1 MSKNKNSLSV
11 LCYNKKNT
19 HTTVP
24 FGFRWAPFL
33 IFQLFIALLVVQP
46 TAWAGL
52 SSLTVDANGD
62 SVFNGEDEK
71 LSITFTTD
79 GLGDENRTYTY
90 KIFVN
95 GRTTPIFSGPREGDT
110 LSGKQTV
117 QVEWDGRLEG
127 ETNRLP
133 DGDYTIKVVLN
144 IVNNGEAAVQDEKLE
159 QTAKVTLDTTA
170 PEISISIDNM
180 EFSPTSE
187 KKGFPVYYGGLDEDV
202 AEAWLEFQ
210 RDTGG
215 DPIKRAIEPNE
226 LSKEGGIYYWDGKD
240 NNSRPFFD
248 GQYTLQLWVK
258 DRGGNVAGSNKTET
272 ITIDSADNAAP
283 TLESVAT
290 DKGKFITP
298 GSGISGE
305 MSFVEATLEDN
316 IELNL
321 DDSTIRLIGPSGSPV
336 LGQQTRPADNK
347 IRWQML
353 SPLLAKDG
361 LQDGQ
366 YTVEI
371 VGADKAG
378 NKTTPILITFLFDN
392 LAPELVSLKP
402 TRDGEAFNIL
412 GDTVYYN
419 LPLNQFVATFNDG
432 ESGTGVAFSGGQ
444 EPTSIVFGTPN
455 PDSSITRISGRAFPD
470 QNNDVLTY
478 ILNAPL
484 LKTDGSQ
491 DGDYSLNV
499 RATDS
504 LGNTKTYTYR
514 IIYDTQVPTLGTTV
528 PAANQTVSNLSEVVV
543 KLNEVTSGI
552 DFVQSTFRLNRG
564 VGENQVE
571 VPVNISSNGAD
582 TATLSLLQPIALD
595 GSDDGTYT
603 LEVTP
608 TDLAGNIGAVVRR
621 QFYLVSRTQPQV
633 RLTTPATGTVNSLD
647 SITVEINNYIGSGI
661 NFDASTITVRNAR
674 GLLVPQAEVESDAT
688 SNQLTWSTEATIPR
702 NGTADG
708 RYTITAT
715 FVDFSGKRFTQSFP
729 IVLDTQFPSVNS
741 VEVITDPQV
750 QLSLNSAT
758 DIPETF
764 SQITI
769 AFDQND
775 IDFENTTV
783 SLTGPGETDIALHRS
798 HDGDTLLTLNF
809 QNLAQLGTYTFTL
822 TPIDRIG
829 NVSETPFI
837 YRFRLDIAVPVVT
850 TVLIGGQSGPVVYV
864 NGSASEI
871 VVTLVDTTG
880 AGIAIGDGESIIVV
894 TTDSGLPVP
903 GITTTNDE
911 NQLIWQPTA
920 LPTDGSADGRYTV
933 AITPIDKVGRTGD
946 VAYRSFILDT
956 QAPRISAATPIT
968 LHQPISY
975 IGESLTQFQFT
986 AEDVGPAL
994 LDLDDQTIVLN
1005 KTSGEAVA
1013 GQITH
1018 DGNNQLFF
1026 TLFAPLPTDGSADGE
1041 YVLTVDLLD
1050 KAGNPYQL
1058 KHNLFYDSQVPRLS
1072 AVSLNTETPL
1082 SLTPYQVT
1090 DLSESISK
1098 LTLNFVESTR
1108 VDFTETMI
1116 VLAGPDGSA
1125 IPLTL
1130 ENNGIDQIVVSF
1142 VSLTQGG
1149 LYTLSVTPQDIAG
1162 NVAQG
1167 AVPYPFR
1174 LEFEVPGLAS
1184 VKANSVAASVGLVQ
1198 HEIIDISESISS
1210 LTFAFTDA
1218 MRVDFKNTRVVLV
1231 GPSGQEIPVTLE
1243 DNDGSQ
1249 LMVRFVSL
1257 TQSGLYTLSVTPQDI
1272 AGNVAQSAMRYQF
1285 RLDIAL
1291 PTVSSVLIDGKLGTN
1306 VYANNANINVVVT
1319 LFDPTGVGLALGNE
1333 GSTIVVT
1340 NAEGLVVSG
1349 IITSNGTNELTWTPS
1364 ALPVDGSADGRY
1376 TVTITPVD
1384 KSGRSG
1390 TIVNRH
1396 FILDTQAPHITAS
1409 TPVTLYQPVSY
1420 IGDSLSYF
1428 QFTVE
1433 DAGPSLLDLDDQTIG
1448 FKKKSGEVVSGQITN
1463 DGSNQ
1468 LFFTLSAPLPTD
1480 GSADGEYVLTVDL
1493 VDKAGNPYQI
1503 EHNISYDSQAPQ
1515 LSVVSL
1521 NTETPLN
1528 LTPYEVTD
1536 LSESISKLTLK
1547 FVEVTRVDFAE
1558 SVITLMSPDGSAVP
1572 LTLENNGIDEI
1583 TVSFVTLTQ
1592 GGIYT
1597 LSVTPQD
1604 IAGNVAQGAVPY
1616 PFRLEFKVPGLAS
1629 VKANSVAAS
1638 IGLVQH
1644 EIIDISESISS
1655 LTFAFT
1661 DAIRV
1666 DFKNTGVVLVGPS
1679 GQEIP
1684 VTLED
1689 NDGSQ
1694 LMVRFVSLTQSGLY
1708 TLSVTPQDI
1717 AGNVAQSAM
1726 RYQFRLD
1733 IALPT
1738 VSSVLIDGELGTNVY
1753 ANNANINVVVTLFDP
1768 TGVGLAL
1775 GDEGSTIVVTN
1786 AEGLVV
1792 SGIITPN
1799 GTNKLTWTPSAL
1811 PVDGSADGRYT
1822 VTITPIDKSG
1832 RSGTIVNRHFILDTQ
1847 APRITAS
1854 TPVTLYQPV
1863 SYIGDSLSYFQ
1874 FTVEDAGP
1882 SLLDLD
1888 DQTIGF
1894 KKKSGEVVS
1903 GQITN
1908 DGSNQL
1914 FFTLSAP
1921 LPTDGSADGE
1931 YVLTVDLVDK
1941 AGNPY
1946 QLKHNLFYDSQVPRL
1961 SAVSLNTETPLSLT
1975 PYQVTDLSESI
1986 SKLTLNFVE
1995 STRVDFTE
2003 TAIVLAGP
2011 DGSAIPLTLENNGI
2025 DQIVASFVSLMQ
2037 GGLYTLSVTP
2047 QDIAGNVAQGAVP
2060 YPFRLEF
2067 KVPGLA
2073 SVKANSVAASIGL
2086 VQHEIIDISES
2097 ISSLT
2102 FAFTDAMR
2110 VDFKNTR
2117 VVLVGPSGQEIP
2129 VTLEDNDGSQL
2140 MVRFV
2145 SLTQSGLYTLS
2156 VTPQDIAGNVAQ
2168 SAMRYQFRLDIA
2180 LPTVSSVLIDGE
2192 LGTNVYANNANINV
2206 VVTLFDPT
2214 GVGLALGD
2222 EGSTIVVTNAEGLVV
2237 SGIITS
2243 NGTNELTWTPT
2254 VLPTDGSA
2262 DGRYTVTITPIDK
2275 SGRSGTIVNR
2285 HFILDTQAPRIT
2297 ASTPVTLYQP
2307 VSYIGDSLS
2316 YFQFTVEDAGPSL
2329 LDLDDQTIGF
2339 KKKSGEVVSGQI
2351 TNDGSNQLFFT
2362 LSAPL
2367 PTDGSADGEYVLTV
2381 DLVDKAG
2388 NPYQLKH
2395 NLFYDSQVPRL
2406 SAVSLNTE
2414 TPLSLT
2420 PYQVTDLSE
2429 SISKLTLNFV
2439 ESTRVDFT
2447 ETAIVLA
2454 GPDGSAIPLTL
2465 ENNGIDQIVASFV
2478 SLMQGGLYTLSV
2490 TPQDIAGNV
2499 AQGAVPY
2506 PFRLEFE
2513 VPGLA
2518 SVKANSVAASVG
2530 LVQHEI
2536 IDISES
2542 ISSLTFAF
2550 TDAMRVDFK
2559 NTRVVLVGPSGQE
2572 IPVTLEDNDGSQL
2585 MVRFVSLTQ
2594 SGLYT
2599 LSVTPQDIAGNV
2611 AQSAMRYQFR
2621 LDIALPTVS
2630 SVLIDGELGTNV
2642 YANNANINVVVTL
2655 FDPTGV
2661 GLALGDEG
2669 STIVVTNAEGLVVS
2683 GIITSNGTNELTW
2696 TPTVLPTDGSADGR
2710 YTVTITP
2717 IDKSGRSGTIVN
2729 RHFILDTQ
2737 APRITA
2743 STPVTLYQPVSYIGD
2758 SLSYFQFTVEDAGPS
2773 LLDLDDQTIGF
2784 KKKSGE
2790 VVSGQIT
2797 NDGSNQLFFTL
2808 SAPLPTDGSADGEYV
2823 LTVDL
2828 VDKAGNPYQ
2837 IEHNISYDSQAPQ
2850 LSVVSLNTETP
2861 LNLTPYEVTDLSE
2874 SINKLTL
2881 NFVESTRVDFAES
2894 VITLMSPDGSAVPL
2908 TLENNGIDE
2917 ITVSFVTLTQGGIY
2931 TLSVTP
2937 QDIAGNVAQGA
2948 VPYPFRLKF
2957 EVPGLA
2963 SVKANTADASLG
2975 LTSYEITDITESI
2988 SSLTLAFTDAAR
3000 VDLENTRV
3008 TLTGEDG
3015 QEIPVTLEDD
3025 GASQLVVRFVSL
3037 TQSGLYTLSVTPQD
3051 IAGNVAQGAVPYP
3064 FRLKFEVPGLAS
3076 VKANTADASLGLTS
3090 YEITDIT
3097 ESISSLTLA
3106 FTDAARVDLENTR
3119 VTLTGEDGQEIPVTL
3134 EDDGNSQ
3141 LVVRFVS
3148 LTQSGL
3154 YTLSVTPQDI
3164 AGNVAQGAVPY
3175 PFRLKFEVPG
3185 LASVKANT
3193 ADASLGLTSYEI
3205 TDITESIS
3213 SLTLAFTDAARVDLE
3228 NTRVTLTG
3236 EDGQEIPVTLEDDG
3250 ASQLVVRF
3258 VSLTQSGLYTLSVTP
3273 QDIAGNVA
3281 QGAVPYPFRLKFEVP
3296 GLASVKANTADA
3308 SLGLTSYEI
3317 TDITESISSLTL
3329 AFTDAARVDLE
3340 NTRVT
3345 LTGEDGQE
3353 IPVTLEDDGNSQ
3365 LVVRFVSLTQ
3375 SGLYTLSV
3383 TPQDIAGNVAQ
3394 GAVPY
3399 PFRLKFEVPGLA
3411 SVKAN
3416 TADAS
3421 LELTS
3426 YEITDITESIS
3437 SLTLAFT
3444 DAARVDLEN
3453 TRVTLTGEDGQEIP
3467 VTLEDDGNSQL
3478 VVRFVSLT
3486 QSGMYTLSVTP
3497 QDIAGNVAQGAVPY
3511 PFRLK
3516 FAVSGLASVKANTAD
3531 ASLELIQHEIT
3542 EISEILSSLTL
3553 AFTDGMAVDFENT
3566 IVTLTGPDAQE
3577 IPVSL
3582 EENDDSQLVVRFVSL
3597 MQSGLYTLTV
3607 TPQDKAGNVA
3617 QSAIRY
3623 QFRLDIALPTVGSVL
3638 IDGKPGSAVYVSRS
3652 IPKIVATIIDSIGV
3666 GVSFGDK
3673 GTAIVVTNDQGI
3685 QVPGTTTSNGT
3696 NQLTWTPTP
3705 LPTDGSVDGQYTVAI
3720 TPVDKAGRS
3729 GTVVNRQFI
3738 YDTQAP
3744 RITEATPVTLHAP
3757 VSYLGGGLNQFVLT
3771 IEDVGPAD
3779 LLLVSQVVAL
3789 MDAAGKPVPA
3799 ALTHD
3804 ALTNQLYLTLSK
3816 PFASDGSVD
3825 GAYTLNVL
3833 LIDKAGNSLISRFA
3847 VVYDSQVPQ
3856 VSSVEVNTA
3865 GAPMELVTNQ
3875 VSELSESID
3884 TITIKFNEVTR
3895 IDFANTSVSLID
3907 PDDQT
3912 IPITQG
3918 DDGVSQLTLSFAGLT
3933 QIGQYTL
3940 SVTPQDIAG
3949 NAAQSPIQFQFNIQF
3964 ILPDVESIIIGDTV
3978 TLGSA
3983 DTAYVNADNLLI
3995 VANLLDPAGTGL
4007 SFDTLTGSDILV
4019 ATLDGIIIPGTTS
4032 TNRTNLIA
4040 WRPLTLSDDGSSDG
4054 RYAVYVTPVDKKGR
4068 EGNTIYRE
4076 FVYDT
4081 QKPEITAADP
4091 IDLSQPV
4098 SYISESLTQL
4108 QFTLQDVG
4116 PADITLADQKVALRN
4131 QNGVVIPTKLTN
4143 DSNNQIY
4150 LTLNEPLPLDGSRDG
4165 EYTVDISFTD
4175 KAGNVLDV
4183 EHPIVYDTQA
4193 PTLVSTVPDHGDQL
4207 TEDVTQIQVNL
4218 DDKGD
4223 SGIDWTLTMVTLVN
4237 PDGVEISGELTSNG
4251 KSQLTLNTNQLVA
4264 DGKYIIRVQAID
4276 RAGNGSESVF
4286 ERSFL
4291 LSRRLP
4297 AIISTLPSTA
4307 PQDEAFTNA
4316 KVEQIEVMLE
4326 TADERHLSTLR
4337 LLNAASQ
4344 VVAGQQHRESGKL
4357 IYRLVRPLATDGSED
4372 GLYTIEFTPI
4382 SSSGRSGEIQELV
4395 FAYDTQSPELE
4406 PETIQLIVAEPEVNN
4421 SLTEIRLPLTDNQA
4435 GIDWE
4440 NLDEEWLTFERLSPN
4455 ATKIAGRVSFDE
4467 QDNLIFRLTVPLADN
4482 GSADGEYRI
4491 SVTPTDKAGN
4501 GDETYEKIFIYDTSP
4516 PMIDPN
4522 SLLINDA
4529 PLLTDI
4535 DAEDYPSAIST
4546 SGGVVIQASV
4556 TDTGLGVDLSQSRIV
4571 VRNPNG
4577 AEISGSTQQNGVDTL
4592 VFKSDGLTIEGVHQ
4606 VLITSIGNDSE
4617 LLGFAP
4623 KGSITTEFLYETTAP
4638 TAVVTSDGGKT
4649 ELTDEPLP
4657 LEGTAADPQGTRRA
4671 GPQGEGEIPVPAS
4684 GIWLVEIVGT
4694 GPDGQPIEPVP
4705 TEDESDAQEEPWSRW
4720 SVDFLPTRSGEY
4732 DIDIRVTDKAGNY
4745 AVYDYGKVTMSVSFS
4760 FRGNT
4765 FGWPNPL
4772 RHSKEDVAFFSF
4784 DLNASA
4790 DEKADL
4796 TLYIYDWGGD
4806 MVYSQKHTD
4815 ITPGERNDTQIKWNL
4830 ENQAGTPV
4838 ARGLYVFRL
4847 EAVNGAGNRANAVG
4861 KILVVD

>member
-33 IFQLFIALLVVQP
+33 IFQLLVALLVLQP
-46 TAWAGL
+46 NAWAGL
-52 SSLTVDANGD
+52 SSLSVDANGD
-62 SVFNGEDEK
+62 AIFNGKDDGEK
-71 LSITFTTD
+71 LTITFTTD
-79 GLGDENRTYTY
+79 DIGAEDRTYTY

-117 QVEWDGRLEG
+117 QVEWDGKLEG

-144 IVNNGEAAVQDEKLE
+144 IVNNGEAAVQDEELE
-159 QTAKVTLDTTA
+159 QTAKVTLDTKA
-170 PEISISIDNM
+170 PEISISVDNM
-180 EFSPTSE
+180 EFSPTLE

-215 DPIKRAIEPNE
+215 DPVKRAIEPNE

-240 NNSRPFFD
+240 NNSKPFFD

-258 DRGGNVAGSNKTET
+258 DKGGNVAGSNKIAT

-298 GSGISGE
+298 GGGISGE
-305 MSFVEATLEDN
+305 MSFVEVTLEDN

-347 IRWQML
+347 IRWQLL

-470 QNNDVLTY
+470 QNNDVLAY

-552 DFVQSTFRLNRG
+552 DFVQSTFRLNLG

-603 LEVTP
+603 IEVTP

-621 QFYLVSRTQPQV
+621 QFYLVSRIQPQV
-633 RLTTPATGTVNSLD
+633 KLTAPSTGTVNSLD
-647 SITVEINNYIGSGI
+647 SVTVEINNYIGSGI
-661 NFDASTITVRNAR
+661 NFDASTITVRNAQ

-764 SQITI
+764 SQITV
-769 AFDQND
+769 AFDEDD
-775 IDFENTTV
+775 IDFENTVV

-850 TVLIGGQSGPVVYV
+850 TVLIGGQSGSVVYV

-871 VVTLVDTTG
+871 VATLVDTTD
-880 AGIAIGDGESIIVV
+880 AGIAVGDGESTIVV

-903 GITTTNDE
+903 GITTTNNE

-933 AITPIDKVGRTGD
+933 AITPVDKVGRTGD

-956 QAPRISAATPIT
+956 QAPRISVATPIT

-994 LDLDDQTIVLN
+994 LDLDDQAIMLN

-1013 GQITH
+1013 GQLTH

-1026 TLFAPLPTDGSADGE
+1026 TLSAPLPTDGSADGE
-1041 YVLTVDLLD
+1041 YVLTVDLVD
-1050 KAGNPYQL
+1050 KAGNLYQL
-1058 KHNLFYDSQVPRLS
+1058 KHNLSYDSQVPRLS

-1082 SLTPYQVT
+1082 SLTPYQVI

-1108 VDFTETMI
+1108 VDFTETVI

-1210 LTFAFTDA
+1210 LTLAFTDA

-1306 VYANNANINVVVT
+1306 VYANNANINVV
-1319 LFDPTGVGLALGNE
+1319 A
-1333 GSTIVVT
+1333 
-1340 NAEGLVVSG
+1340 
-1349 IITSNGTNELTWTPS
+1349 
-1364 ALPVDGSADGRY
+1364 
-1376 TVTITPVD
+1376 
-1384 KSGRSG
+1384 
-1390 TIVNRH
+1390 
-1396 FILDTQAPHITAS
+1396 
-1409 TPVTLYQPVSY
+1409 
-1420 IGDSLSYF
+1420 
-1428 QFTVE
+1428 
-1433 DAGPSLLDLDDQTIG
+1433 
-1448 FKKKSGEVVSGQITN
+1448 
-1463 DGSNQ
+1463 
-1468 LFFTLSAPLPTD
+1468 
-1480 GSADGEYVLTVDL
+1480 
-1493 VDKAGNPYQI
+1493 
-1503 EHNISYDSQAPQ
+1503 
-1515 LSVVSL
+1515 
-1521 NTETPLN
+1521 
-1528 LTPYEVTD
+1528 
-1536 LSESISKLTLK
+1536 
-1547 FVEVTRVDFAE
+1547 
-1558 SVITLMSPDGSAVP
+1558 
-1572 LTLENNGIDEI
+1572 
-1583 TVSFVTLTQ
+1583 
-1592 GGIYT
+1592 
-1597 LSVTPQD
+1597 
-1604 IAGNVAQGAVPY
+1604 
-1616 PFRLEFKVPGLAS
+1616 
-1629 VKANSVAAS
+1629 
-1638 IGLVQH
+1638 
-1644 EIIDISESISS
+1644 
-1655 LTFAFT
+1655 
-1661 DAIRV
+1661 
-1666 DFKNTGVVLVGPS
+1666 
-1679 GQEIP
+1679 
-1684 VTLED
+1684 
-1689 NDGSQ
+1689 
-1694 LMVRFVSLTQSGLY
+1694 
-1708 TLSVTPQDI
+1708 
-1717 AGNVAQSAM
+1717 
-1726 RYQFRLD
+1726 
-1733 IALPT
+1733 
-1738 VSSVLIDGELGTNVY
+1738 
-1753 ANNANINVVVTLFDP
+1753 TLFDP

-1792 SGIITPN
+1792 SGITTSN
-1799 GTNKLTWTPSAL
+1799 GTNELTWTPTVL
-1811 PVDGSADGRYT
+1811 PTDGSADGRYT
-1822 VTITPIDKSG
+1822 VTITPVDKSG

-1914 FFTLSAP
+1914 FFTLSTP

-1946 QLKHNLFYDSQVPRL
+1946 QIEHNISYDSQAPQL
-1961 SAVSLNTETPLSLT
+1961 SVVSLNTETPLNLT
-1975 PYQVTDLSESI
+1975 PYQVTDLSEAI
-1986 SKLTLNFVE
+1986 NKLTLNFVE
-1995 STRVDFTE
+1995 STRVDFAE
-2003 TAIVLAGP
+2003 TVITLMNP
-2011 DGSAIPLTLENNGI
+2011 DGSTVPLTLENNGI
-2025 DQIVASFVSLMQ
+2025 DQIVVSFVSLTQ

-2047 QDIAGNVAQGAVP
+2047 QDIAGNVAQGGVP

-2067 KVPGLA
+2067 EVPGLA
-2073 SVKANSVAASIGL
+2073 SVKANSVAASVGL

-2097 ISSLT
+2097 ISSFT

-2110 VDFKNTR
+2110 VDFKNTG

-2129 VTLEDNDGSQL
+2129 VTLEKDNDGSQL

-2180 LPTVSSVLIDGE
+2180 LPTVSSVLIDGK
-2192 LGTNVYANNANINV
+2192 LGTNVYVNNANINV

-2237 SGIITS
+2237 SGIIAP

-2262 DGRYTVTITPIDK
+2262 DGRYTVTITPVDK

-2362 LSAPL
+2362 LS
-2367 PTDGSADGEYVLTV
+2367 T
-2381 DLVDKAG
+2381 
-2388 NPYQLKH
+2388 
-2395 NLFYDSQVPRL
+2395 
-2406 SAVSLNTE
+2406 
-2414 TPLSLT
+2414 
-2420 PYQVTDLSE
+2420 
-2429 SISKLTLNFV
+2429 
-2439 ESTRVDFT
+2439 
-2447 ETAIVLA
+2447 
-2454 GPDGSAIPLTL
+2454 
-2465 ENNGIDQIVASFV
+2465 
-2478 SLMQGGLYTLSV
+2478 
-2490 TPQDIAGNV
+2490 
-2499 AQGAVPY
+2499 
-2506 PFRLEFE
+2506 
-2513 VPGLA
+2513 
-2518 SVKANSVAASVG
+2518 
-2530 LVQHEI
+2530 
-2536 IDISES
+2536 
-2542 ISSLTFAF
+2542 
-2550 TDAMRVDFK
+2550 
-2559 NTRVVLVGPSGQE
+2559 
-2572 IPVTLEDNDGSQL
+2572 
-2585 MVRFVSLTQ
+2585 
-2594 SGLYT
+2594 
-2599 LSVTPQDIAGNV
+2599 
-2611 AQSAMRYQFR
+2611 
-2621 LDIALPTVS
+2621 
-2630 SVLIDGELGTNV
+2630 
-2642 YANNANINVVVTL
+2642 
-2655 FDPTGV
+2655 
-2661 GLALGDEG
+2661 
-2669 STIVVTNAEGLVVS
+2669 
-2683 GIITSNGTNELTW
+2683 
-2696 TPTVLPTDGSADGR
+2696 
-2710 YTVTITP
+2710 
-2717 IDKSGRSGTIVN
+2717 
-2729 RHFILDTQ
+2729 
-2737 APRITA
+2737 
-2743 STPVTLYQPVSYIGD
+2743 
-2758 SLSYFQFTVEDAGPS
+2758 
-2773 LLDLDDQTIGF
+2773 
-2784 KKKSGE
+2784 
-2790 VVSGQIT
+2790 
-2797 NDGSNQLFFTL
+2797 
-2808 SAPLPTDGSADGEYV
+2808 PLPTDGSADGEYV

-2861 LNLTPYEVTDLSE
+2861 LNLTPYQVTDLSE

-2881 NFVESTRVDFAES
+2881 NFVESTRVDFTET
-2894 VITLMSPDGSAVPL
+2894 VIVLAGPDGSAVPL
-2908 TLENNGIDE
+2908 TLENNGIDQ
-2917 ITVSFVTLTQGGIY
+2917 IVVS
-2931 TLSVTP
+2931 
-2937 QDIAGNVAQGA
+2937 
-2948 VPYPFRLKF
+2948 
-2957 EVPGLA
+2957 
-2963 SVKANTADASLG
+2963 
-2975 LTSYEITDITESI
+2975 
-2988 SSLTLAFTDAAR
+2988 
-3000 VDLENTRV
+3000 
-3008 TLTGEDG
+3008 
-3015 QEIPVTLEDD
+3015 
-3025 GASQLVVRFVSL
+3025 FVSL
-3037 TQSGLYTLSVTPQD
+3037 TQGGLYTLSVTPQD
-3051 IAGNVAQGAVPYP
+3051 IAGNVAQGGVPYP
-3064 FRLKFEVPGLAS
+3064 FRLKFEVPGLTS
-3076 VKANTADASLGLTS
+3076 VKANTADVSLELTS

-3097 ESISSLTLA
+3097 ESISNLTLA
-3106 FTDAARVDLENTR
+3106 FTDAARVDLENTI

-3148 LTQSGL
+3148 LTQSGM

-3164 AGNVAQGAVPY
+3164 AGNVAQGGVPY

-3185 LASVKANT
+3185 LTSVKANT
-3193 ADASLGLTSYEI
+3193 AD
-3205 TDITESIS
+3205 
-3213 SLTLAFTDAARVDLE
+3213 V
-3228 NTRVTLTG
+3228 
-3236 EDGQEIPVTLEDDG
+3236 
-3250 ASQLVVRF
+3250 
-3258 VSLTQSGLYTLSVTP
+3258 
-3273 QDIAGNVA
+3273 
-3281 QGAVPYPFRLKFEVP
+3281 
-3296 GLASVKANTADA
+3296 
-3308 SLGLTSYEI
+3308 
-3317 TDITESISSLTL
+3317 
-3329 AFTDAARVDLE
+3329 
-3340 NTRVT
+3340 
-3345 LTGEDGQE
+3345 
-3353 IPVTLEDDGNSQ
+3353 
-3365 LVVRFVSLTQ
+3365 
-3375 SGLYTLSV
+3375 
-3383 TPQDIAGNVAQ
+3383 
-3394 GAVPY
+3394 
-3399 PFRLKFEVPGLA
+3399 
-3411 SVKAN
+3411 
-3416 TADAS
+3416 S

-3437 SLTLAFT
+3437 NLTLAFT

-3516 FAVSGLASVKANTAD
+3516 FAVPGLASVKANTADVSLELTSYEITDISEILSSLTLAFTDAARVDLENTIVTLTGEDGQEIPVTLEDDGNSQLVVRFVSLTQSGMYTLFVTPQDIAGNVAQGAVPYPFRLKFEVPGLASVKANTVDASLELTSYEITDITESISNLTLAFTDAARVDLENTRVTLTGEDGQEIPVTLEDDGNSQLVVRFVSLTQSGMYTLFVTPQDIAGNVAQGAVPYPFRLKFEVPGLASVKANTADVSLELTSYEITDITESISNLTLAFTDAARVDLENTRVTLTGEDGQEIPVTLEDDGNSQFVVRFVSLTQSGMYTLSVTPQDIAGNVAQGAVPYPFRLKFAVPGLASVKANTAD
-3531 ASLELIQHEIT
+3531 ASLELTSYEIT

-3577 IPVSL
+3577 ILVSL
-3582 EENDDSQLVVRFVSL
+3582 EENDDSQLIVRFVSL
-3597 MQSGLYTLTV
+3597 MQSGLYTLSV
-3607 TPQDKAGNVA
+3607 TPQDEAGNVA

-3638 IDGKPGSAVYVSRS
+3638 IDGKPGSAVYVRRS

-3705 LPTDGSVDGQYTVAI
+3705 LPTDGSADGQYTVAI

-3833 LIDKAGNSLISRFA
+3833 LIDKAGNSLTSRFA

-3856 VSSVEVNTA
+3856 VSSIEVNTA
-3865 GAPMELVTNQ
+3865 GAPTELVTNQ

-3884 TITIKFNEVTR
+3884 TITIKFNEATR

-3949 NAAQSPIQFQFNIQF
+3949 NAAQSPIQFQFNLQF
-3964 ILPDVESIIIGDTV
+3964 ILPDVESITIGDTV

-4019 ATLDGIIIPGTTS
+4019 ATLDDMIVPGTTS
-4032 TNRTNLIA
+4032 TNGTNLIA

-4068 EGNTIYRE
+4068 VGSTVYRE

-4081 QKPEITAADP
+4081 QKPEITDASP
-4091 IDLSQPV
+4091 INLSQPV

-4108 QFTLQDVG
+4108 RFTLQDVG
-4116 PADITLADQKVALRN
+4116 PADITLADQKVALRD

-4150 LTLNEPLPLDGSRDG
+4150 LTLNESLPLDGSRDG
-4165 EYTVDISFTD
+4165 EYTVHIEFSD

-4223 SGIDWTLTMVTLVN
+4223 SGIDWTLTTVTLVN

-4307 PQDEAFTNA
+4307 PQDEAFTNE
-4316 KVEQIEVMLE
+4316 KVEQVEVMLE

-4482 GSADGEYRI
+4482 GSADGEYKI

-4501 GDETYEKIFIYDTSP
+4501 GDETYEKVFIYDTSP

-4606 VLITSIGNDSE
+4606 VLITGIGNDSE

-4623 KGSITTEFLYETTAP
+4623 KGSITTKFLYETTAP

-4657 LEGTAADPQGTRRA
+4657 LEGTAADRQGTRRA

-4684 GIWLVEIVGT
+4684 GVWLVEIVGT

-4790 DEKADL
+4790 DEKVDL

-4806 MVYSQKHTD
+4806 MVYSQKYTD

-4830 ENQAGTPV
+4830 ENQVGTPV

>member
-33 IFQLFIALLVVQP
+33 IFQLFVALLVVQP
-46 TAWAGL
+46 NAWAGL

-79 GLGDENRTYTY
+79 DIGAEDRSYTY
-90 KIFVN
+90 KISVDHN
-95 GRTTPIFSGPREGDT
+95 GDKDIVSSPNAGIGDE
-110 LSGKQTV
+110 LSKNQTV
-117 QVEWDGRLEG
+117 QFIWDGTVEKG
-127 ETNRLP
+127 ENREKLP
-133 DGDYTIKVVLN
+133 DGVYTIKVVLSPS
-144 IVNNGEAAVQDEKLE
+144 LE
-159 QTAKVTLDTTA
+159 QGEVLELTAEVTIDTKVEKPT
-170 PEISISIDNM
+170 ISVDYP
-180 EFSPTSE
+180 EFSPVLHSLA
-187 KKGFPVYYGGLDEDV
+187 VYYTLDEDV
-202 AEAWLEFQ
+202 AEAWLEFE
-210 RDTGG
+210 RAAGG
-215 DPIKRAIEPNE
+215 AAIGRPISLGKT
-226 LSKEGGIYYWDGKD
+226 SGSHTYYWDGEDSNRRSFDDGKYKLKIRIKD
-240 NNSRPFFD
+240 
-248 GQYTLQLWVK
+248 K
-258 DRGGNVAGSNKTET
+258 GGNEIVSDATEE
-272 ITIDSADNAAP
+272 ITIDTEEPRITGISINDSIPLVSGMYVNASIQTISFTADDPDGTGLDLTGRDTEITIRPDGGKNINGALTTPGNNKAAFTLGNSLDELRENGEYEVIVFISDKVRNLASNRVKFTFDNAVP
-283 TLESVAT
+283 ILKSVAT
-290 DKGKFITP
+290 NRSDFTP
-298 GSGISGE
+298 GTGLSGWTN
-305 MSFVEATLEDN
+305 FVEATLEDN

-321 DDSTIRLIGPSGSPV
+321 ADSSIRLKGPDGSNV

-347 IRWQML
+347 IRWQLL

-371 VGADKAG
+371 VGSDKAG

-444 EPTSIVFGTPN
+444 EPTRIVFGTPN

-603 LEVTP
+603 IEVTP

-633 RLTTPATGTVNSLD
+633 RLTTPTTGTVNSLD

-661 NFDASTITVRNAR
+661 NFDASTITVRNAQ

-715 FVDFSGKRFTQSFP
+715 FVDFSGRRFTQSFP

-769 AFDQND
+769 VFDEND
-775 IDFENTTV
+775 IDFENTVV

-798 HDGDTLLTLNF
+798 YDGDTLLTLNF

-850 TVLIGGQSGPVVYV
+850 TVLIGGQSGSVVYV

-871 VVTLVDTTG
+871 VATLVDTTS
-880 AGIAIGDGESIIVV
+880 AGIAVGDGESTIVV

-933 AITPIDKVGRTGD
+933 AITPVDKVGRTGD

-956 QAPRISAATPIT
+956 QAPRISVATPIT

-1005 KTSGEAVA
+1005 KTSGEAVT
-1013 GQITH
+1013 GQLTH

-1026 TLFAPLPTDGSADGE
+1026 TLSAPLPTDGSADGE
-1041 YVLTVDLLD
+1041 YVLTVDLVD

-1082 SLTPYQVT
+1082 SLTPYQVI

-1108 VDFTETMI
+1108 VDFTETVI

-1198 HEIIDISESISS
+1198 HEIIDISESVSSLTLEFTDAIRVDFKNTRVVLVGPSGQEIPVTLEDNDDSQLMVRFVSLTQSGLYTLSVTPQDIAGNVAQSAMRYQFRLDIALPTVSSVLIDGKLGTNVYVNNANINVVVTLFDPTGVGLALGDEGSTIVVTNAEGLVVSGITTSNGTNELTWTPTVLPVDGSADGRYTVTITPIDKSGRSGTIVNRHFILDTQAPRITASTPVTLYQPVSYIGDSLSYFQFTVEDAGPSLLDLDDQTIGFKKKSGEVVLGQITNDGSNQLFFTLSAPLPTDGSADGEYVLTVDLVDKAGNPYQIEHNISYDSQAPQLSVVSLNTETPLNLTPYEVTDLSESISKLTLKFVEATRVDFAETVITLMNPDGSAVPLTLENNGIDEITVSFVTLTQGGIYTLSVTPQDIAGNVAQGAVPYPFRLEFEVPRLASVKANSVAASVGLAQHEIIDISESISS
-1210 LTFAFTDA
+1210 LTLAFTDA
-1218 MRVDFKNTRVVLV
+1218 MRVDFKNTGVVLV

-1306 VYANNANINVVVT
+1306 VYANNANINVVAT
-1319 LFDPTGVGLALGNE
+1319 LFDPTGVGLALGDE

-1349 IITSNGTNELTWTPS
+1349 IITSNGTNELTWTPTV
-1364 ALPVDGSADGRY
+1364 LPVDGSADGRY
-1376 TVTITPVD
+1376 TVTITPID

-1396 FILDTQAPHITAS
+1396 FILDTQAPRITVS

-1515 LSVVSL
+1515 LSIVSL
-1521 NTETPLN
+1521 NTETPL
-1528 LTPYEVTD
+1528 D
-1536 LSESISKLTLK
+1536 
-1547 FVEVTRVDFAE
+1547 
-1558 SVITLMSPDGSAVP
+1558 
-1572 LTLENNGIDEI
+1572 
-1583 TVSFVTLTQ
+1583 
-1592 GGIYT
+1592 
-1597 LSVTPQD
+1597 
-1604 IAGNVAQGAVPY
+1604 
-1616 PFRLEFKVPGLAS
+1616 
-1629 VKANSVAAS
+1629 
-1638 IGLVQH
+1638 
-1644 EIIDISESISS
+1644 
-1655 LTFAFT
+1655 
-1661 DAIRV
+1661 
-1666 DFKNTGVVLVGPS
+1666 
-1679 GQEIP
+1679 
-1684 VTLED
+1684 
-1689 NDGSQ
+1689 
-1694 LMVRFVSLTQSGLY
+1694 
-1708 TLSVTPQDI
+1708 
-1717 AGNVAQSAM
+1717 
-1726 RYQFRLD
+1726 
-1733 IALPT
+1733 
-1738 VSSVLIDGELGTNVY
+1738 
-1753 ANNANINVVVTLFDP
+1753 
-1768 TGVGLAL
+1768 
-1775 GDEGSTIVVTN
+1775 
-1786 AEGLVV
+1786 
-1792 SGIITPN
+1792 
-1799 GTNKLTWTPSAL
+1799 
-1811 PVDGSADGRYT
+1811 
-1822 VTITPIDKSG
+1822 
-1832 RSGTIVNRHFILDTQ
+1832 
-1847 APRITAS
+1847 
-1854 TPVTLYQPV
+1854 
-1863 SYIGDSLSYFQ
+1863 
-1874 FTVEDAGP
+1874 
-1882 SLLDLD
+1882 
-1888 DQTIGF
+1888 
-1894 KKKSGEVVS
+1894 
-1903 GQITN
+1903 
-1908 DGSNQL
+1908 
-1914 FFTLSAP
+1914 
-1921 LPTDGSADGE
+1921 
-1931 YVLTVDLVDK
+1931 
-1941 AGNPY
+1941 
-1946 QLKHNLFYDSQVPRL
+1946 
-1961 SAVSLNTETPLSLT
+1961 LT

-1986 SKLTLNFVE
+1986 SKLTLKFVE
-1995 STRVDFTE
+1995 
-2003 TAIVLAGP
+2003 A
-2011 DGSAIPLTLENNGI
+2011 
-2025 DQIVASFVSLMQ
+2025 
-2037 GGLYTLSVTP
+2037 
-2047 QDIAGNVAQGAVP
+2047 
-2060 YPFRLEF
+2060 
-2067 KVPGLA
+2067 
-2073 SVKANSVAASIGL
+2073 
-2086 VQHEIIDISES
+2086 
-2097 ISSLT
+2097 
-2102 FAFTDAMR
+2102 
-2110 VDFKNTR
+2110 
-2117 VVLVGPSGQEIP
+2117 
-2129 VTLEDNDGSQL
+2129 
-2140 MVRFV
+2140 
-2145 SLTQSGLYTLS
+2145 
-2156 VTPQDIAGNVAQ
+2156 
-2168 SAMRYQFRLDIA
+2168 
-2180 LPTVSSVLIDGE
+2180 
-2192 LGTNVYANNANINV
+2192 
-2206 VVTLFDPT
+2206 
-2214 GVGLALGD
+2214 
-2222 EGSTIVVTNAEGLVV
+2222 
-2237 SGIITS
+2237 
-2243 NGTNELTWTPT
+2243 
-2254 VLPTDGSA
+2254 
-2262 DGRYTVTITPIDK
+2262 
-2275 SGRSGTIVNR
+2275 
-2285 HFILDTQAPRIT
+2285 
-2297 ASTPVTLYQP
+2297 
-2307 VSYIGDSLS
+2307 
-2316 YFQFTVEDAGPSL
+2316 
-2329 LDLDDQTIGF
+2329 
-2339 KKKSGEVVSGQI
+2339 
-2351 TNDGSNQLFFT
+2351 
-2362 LSAPL
+2362 
-2367 PTDGSADGEYVLTV
+2367 
-2381 DLVDKAG
+2381 
-2388 NPYQLKH
+2388 
-2395 NLFYDSQVPRL
+2395 
-2406 SAVSLNTE
+2406 
-2414 TPLSLT
+2414 
-2420 PYQVTDLSE
+2420 
-2429 SISKLTLNFV
+2429 
-2439 ESTRVDFT
+2439 
-2447 ETAIVLA
+2447 
-2454 GPDGSAIPLTL
+2454 
-2465 ENNGIDQIVASFV
+2465 
-2478 SLMQGGLYTLSV
+2478 
-2490 TPQDIAGNV
+2490 
-2499 AQGAVPY
+2499 
-2506 PFRLEFE
+2506 
-2513 VPGLA
+2513 
-2518 SVKANSVAASVG
+2518 
-2530 LVQHEI
+2530 
-2536 IDISES
+2536 
-2542 ISSLTFAF
+2542 
-2550 TDAMRVDFK
+2550 
-2559 NTRVVLVGPSGQE
+2559 
-2572 IPVTLEDNDGSQL
+2572 
-2585 MVRFVSLTQ
+2585 
-2594 SGLYT
+2594 
-2599 LSVTPQDIAGNV
+2599 
-2611 AQSAMRYQFR
+2611 
-2621 LDIALPTVS
+2621 
-2630 SVLIDGELGTNV
+2630 
-2642 YANNANINVVVTL
+2642 
-2655 FDPTGV
+2655 
-2661 GLALGDEG
+2661 
-2669 STIVVTNAEGLVVS
+2669 
-2683 GIITSNGTNELTW
+2683 
-2696 TPTVLPTDGSADGR
+2696 
-2710 YTVTITP
+2710 
-2717 IDKSGRSGTIVN
+2717 
-2729 RHFILDTQ
+2729 
-2737 APRITA
+2737 
-2743 STPVTLYQPVSYIGD
+2743 
-2758 SLSYFQFTVEDAGPS
+2758 
-2773 LLDLDDQTIGF
+2773 
-2784 KKKSGE
+2784 
-2790 VVSGQIT
+2790 
-2797 NDGSNQLFFTL
+2797 
-2808 SAPLPTDGSADGEYV
+2808 
-2823 LTVDL
+2823 
-2828 VDKAGNPYQ
+2828 
-2837 IEHNISYDSQAPQ
+2837 
-2850 LSVVSLNTETP
+2850 
-2861 LNLTPYEVTDLSE
+2861 
-2874 SINKLTL
+2874 
-2881 NFVESTRVDFAES
+2881 TRVDFAET

-2957 EVPGLA
+2957 EVPGLT
-2963 SVKANTADASLG
+2963 SVKANTAD
-2975 LTSYEITDITESI
+2975 
-2988 SSLTLAFTDAAR
+2988 
-3000 VDLENTRV
+3000 V
-3008 TLTGEDG
+3008 
-3015 QEIPVTLEDD
+3015 
-3025 GASQLVVRFVSL
+3025 
-3037 TQSGLYTLSVTPQD
+3037 
-3051 IAGNVAQGAVPYP
+3051 
-3064 FRLKFEVPGLAS
+3064 
-3076 VKANTADASLGLTS
+3076 
-3090 YEITDIT
+3090 
-3097 ESISSLTLA
+3097 
-3106 FTDAARVDLENTR
+3106 
-3119 VTLTGEDGQEIPVTL
+3119 
-3134 EDDGNSQ
+3134 
-3141 LVVRFVS
+3141 
-3148 LTQSGL
+3148 
-3154 YTLSVTPQDI
+3154 
-3164 AGNVAQGAVPY
+3164 
-3175 PFRLKFEVPG
+3175 
-3185 LASVKANT
+3185 
-3193 ADASLGLTSYEI
+3193 
-3205 TDITESIS
+3205 
-3213 SLTLAFTDAARVDLE
+3213 
-3228 NTRVTLTG
+3228 
-3236 EDGQEIPVTLEDDG
+3236 
-3250 ASQLVVRF
+3250 
-3258 VSLTQSGLYTLSVTP
+3258 
-3273 QDIAGNVA
+3273 
-3281 QGAVPYPFRLKFEVP
+3281 
-3296 GLASVKANTADA
+3296 
-3308 SLGLTSYEI
+3308 
-3317 TDITESISSLTL
+3317 
-3329 AFTDAARVDLE
+3329 
-3340 NTRVT
+3340 
-3345 LTGEDGQE
+3345 
-3353 IPVTLEDDGNSQ
+3353 
-3365 LVVRFVSLTQ
+3365 
-3375 SGLYTLSV
+3375 
-3383 TPQDIAGNVAQ
+3383 
-3394 GAVPY
+3394 
-3399 PFRLKFEVPGLA
+3399 
-3411 SVKAN
+3411 
-3416 TADAS
+3416 S

-3437 SLTLAFT
+3437 NLTLAFT
-3444 DAARVDLEN
+3444 DAVRVDFEN
-3453 TRVTLTGEDGQEIP
+3453 TIVTLTGEDGQEIP

-3516 FAVSGLASVKANTAD
+3516 FAVPGLASVKANTAD
-3531 ASLELIQHEIT
+3531 VSLELTSYEITDITESISNLTLAFTNAARVDLENTIVTLTGEDGQEIPVTLEDDGNSQLVVRFVSLTQSGMYTLSVTPQDIAGNVAQSAVPYPFRLKFEVLGLTLVKANTAEASLELTSYEIT
-3542 EISEILSSLTL
+3542 DITESISSLTL
-3553 AFTDGMAVDFENT
+3553 AFTDAVRVDFKNTIVTLTGEDGQEIPVTLEDDGNSQLVVRFVSLTQSGMYTLFVTPQDIAGNVAQGAVPYPFRLKFAVPGLTSVKANTADVSSELTSYEITDITESISSLTLAFTDAARVDFENT
-3566 IVTLTGPDAQE
+3566 IVTLTGEDGQE
-3577 IPVSL
+3577 IPVTL
-3582 EENDDSQLVVRFVSL
+3582 EDDGNSQLVVRFVSL
-3597 MQSGLYTLTV
+3597 TQSGMYTLSV
-3607 TPQDKAGNVA
+3607 TPQDEAGNVA

-3673 GTAIVVTNDQGI
+3673 GTTIVVTNDQGI

-3705 LPTDGSVDGQYTVAI
+3705 LPTDGSADGQYTVTI

-3833 LIDKAGNSLISRFA
+3833 LIDKAGNSLTSRFA

-3856 VSSVEVNTA
+3856 VSSIEVNTA
-3865 GAPMELVTNQ
+3865 GAPTELVTNQ

-3949 NAAQSPIQFQFNIQF
+3949 NAAQSPIQFQFNLQF
-3964 ILPDVESIIIGDTV
+3964 ILPDVESITIGDTV
-3978 TLGSA
+3978 TFGSA

-4019 ATLDGIIIPGTTS
+4019 ATLDDIIVPGTTS
-4032 TNRTNLIA
+4032 TNGTNLIA

-4091 IDLSQPV
+4091 INLSQPV

-4150 LTLNEPLPLDGSRDG
+4150 LTLNESLPLDGSRDG
-4165 EYTVDISFTD
+4165 EYTVHIEFSD

-4207 TEDVTQIQVNL
+4207 TEDVTEIQVNL

-4223 SGIDWTLTMVTLVN
+4223 SGIDWTLTKVTLVN

-4307 PQDEAFTNA
+4307 PQDEAFTNE
-4316 KVEQIEVMLE
+4316 KVEQVEVMLE

-4455 ATKIAGRVSFDE
+4455 ATEIAGRVSFDA

-4482 GSADGEYRI
+4482 GSADGEYKI

-4501 GDETYEKIFIYDTSP
+4501 GDETYEKVFIYDTSP

-4606 VLITSIGNDSE
+4606 VLITGIGNDSE

-4623 KGSITTEFLYETTAP
+4623 KGSITTKFLYETTAP

-4657 LEGTAADPQGTRRA
+4657 LEGTAADRQGTRRA

-4684 GIWLVEIVGT
+4684 GVWLVEIVGT

-4790 DEKADL
+4790 DEKVDL

-4806 MVYSQKHTD
+4806 MVYSQKYTD

-4830 ENQAGTPV
+4830 ENQVGTPV

>member
-33 IFQLFIALLVVQP
+33 IFQLFVALLVVQP
-46 TAWAGL
+46 NAWAGL

-79 GLGDENRTYTY
+79 DIGDENRTYTY

-117 QVEWDGRLEG
+117 QVEWDGRPEG

-144 IVNNGEAAVQDEKLE
+144 IVNNGEAAVQDKKLE
-159 QTAKVTLDTTA
+159 QTAKVTLDTKA
-170 PEISISIDNM
+170 PEISISVDNM

-215 DPIKRAIEPNE
+215 DPVKRAIEPNE

-240 NNSRPFFD
+240 NNSKPFFD

-258 DRGGNVAGSNKTET
+258 DRGGNVAGSNKIAT

-298 GSGISGE
+298 GGGISGE
-305 MSFVEATLEDN
+305 MSFVEVTLEDN

-347 IRWQML
+347 IRWQLL

-871 VVTLVDTTG
+871 VATLVDTTG

-894 TTDSGLPVP
+894 TTDLGLPVP

-920 LPTDGSADGRYTV
+920 LPTDGSVDGRYTV
-933 AITPIDKVGRTGD
+933 AITPVDKVGRTGD

-1026 TLFAPLPTDGSADGE
+1026 TLSAPLPTDGSADGE

-1116 VLAGPDGSA
+1116 VLAGLDGSA

-1218 MRVDFKNTRVVLV
+1218 IRVDFKNTGVVLVGPSGQEIPVTLEDNDGSQLMVRFVSLTQSGLYTLSVTPQDIAGNVAQSAMRYQFRLDIALPTVSSVLIDGELGTNVYANNANINVVVTLFDPTGVGLALGDEGSTIVVTNAEGLIVSGIITPNGTNELTWAPTVLPTDGSADGRYTVTITPVDKSGRSGTIVNRHFILDTQAPRITASTPVTLYQPVSYIGDSLSYFQFTVEDAGPSLLDLDDQTIGFKKKSGEVVSGQITNDGSNQLFFTLSAPLPTDGSADGEYVLTVDLVDKAGNPYQIEHNISYDSQAPQLSVVSLNTETPLNLTPYQVTDLSESINKLTLNFVESTRVDFTETMIVLAGLDGSAIPLTLENNGIDQIVVSFVSLTQGGLYTLSVTPQDIAGNVAQGAVPYPFRLEFEVPGLASVKANSVAASIGLVQHEIIDISESISSLTFAFTDAIRVDFKNTGVVLV

-1319 LFDPTGVGLALGNE
+1319 LFDPTGVGLALGDE

-1349 IITSNGTNELTWTPS
+1349 IITSNGTNELTWAPTV
-1364 ALPVDGSADGRY
+1364 LPTDGSADGRY

-1503 EHNISYDSQAPQ
+1503 EHNISYDSQAPR
-1515 LSVVSL
+1515 LSAVSL
-1521 NTETPLN
+1521 NTETPLS
-1528 LTPYEVTD
+1528 LTPYQVTD
-1536 LSESISKLTLK
+1536 LSESISKLTLN
-1547 FVEVTRVDFAE
+1547 FVESTRVDFTETMIVLAG
-1558 SVITLMSPDGSAVP
+1558 LDGSAIP
-1572 LTLENNGIDEI
+1572 LTLENNGIDQI
-1583 TVSFVTLTQ
+1583 VVSFVSLTQ
-1592 GGIYT
+1592 GGLYTLSVTPQDIAGNVAQGAVPYPFRLEFEVPGLASVKANSVAASIGLVQHEIIDISESISSLTFAFTDAIRVDFKNTGVVLVGPSGQEIPVTLEDNDGSQLMVRFVSLTQSGLYTLSVTPQDIAGNVAQSAMRYQFRLDIALPTVSSVLIDGELGTNVYANNANINVVVTLFDPTGVGLALGDEGSTIVVTNAEGLVVSGIITPNGTNELTWAPTVLPTDGSADGRYTVTITPIDKSGRSGTIVNRHFILDTQAPRITASTPVTLYQPVSYIGDSLSYFQFTVEDAGPSLLDLDDQTIGFKKKSGEVVSGQITNDGSNQLFFTLSAPLPTDGSADGEYVLTVDLVDKAGNPYQIEHNISYDSQAPRLSAVSLNTETPLSLTPYQVTDLSESISKLTLNFVESTRVDFTETAIVLAGPDGSAIPLTLENNGIDQIVASFVSLMQGGLYT

-1786 AEGLVV
+1786 AEGLIV
-1792 SGIITPN
+1792 SGIITSN
-1799 GTNKLTWTPSAL
+1799 GTNELIWTPSAL

-1847 APRITAS
+1847 APRI
-1854 TPVTLYQPV
+1854 
-1863 SYIGDSLSYFQ
+1863 I
-1874 FTVEDAGP
+1874 
-1882 SLLDLD
+1882 
-1888 DQTIGF
+1888 
-1894 KKKSGEVVS
+1894 
-1903 GQITN
+1903 
-1908 DGSNQL
+1908 
-1914 FFTLSAP
+1914 
-1921 LPTDGSADGE
+1921 
-1931 YVLTVDLVDK
+1931 
-1941 AGNPY
+1941 
-1946 QLKHNLFYDSQVPRL
+1946 
-1961 SAVSLNTETPLSLT
+1961 
-1975 PYQVTDLSESI
+1975 
-1986 SKLTLNFVE
+1986 
-1995 STRVDFTE
+1995 
-2003 TAIVLAGP
+2003 
-2011 DGSAIPLTLENNGI
+2011 
-2025 DQIVASFVSLMQ
+2025 
-2037 GGLYTLSVTP
+2037 
-2047 QDIAGNVAQGAVP
+2047 
-2060 YPFRLEF
+2060 
-2067 KVPGLA
+2067 
-2073 SVKANSVAASIGL
+2073 
-2086 VQHEIIDISES
+2086 
-2097 ISSLT
+2097 
-2102 FAFTDAMR
+2102 
-2110 VDFKNTR
+2110 
-2117 VVLVGPSGQEIP
+2117 
-2129 VTLEDNDGSQL
+2129 
-2140 MVRFV
+2140 
-2145 SLTQSGLYTLS
+2145 
-2156 VTPQDIAGNVAQ
+2156 
-2168 SAMRYQFRLDIA
+2168 
-2180 LPTVSSVLIDGE
+2180 
-2192 LGTNVYANNANINV
+2192 
-2206 VVTLFDPT
+2206 
-2214 GVGLALGD
+2214 
-2222 EGSTIVVTNAEGLVV
+2222 
-2237 SGIITS
+2237 
-2243 NGTNELTWTPT
+2243 
-2254 VLPTDGSA
+2254 
-2262 DGRYTVTITPIDK
+2262 
-2275 SGRSGTIVNR
+2275 
-2285 HFILDTQAPRIT
+2285 
-2297 ASTPVTLYQP
+2297 
-2307 VSYIGDSLS
+2307 
-2316 YFQFTVEDAGPSL
+2316 
-2329 LDLDDQTIGF
+2329 
-2339 KKKSGEVVSGQI
+2339 
-2351 TNDGSNQLFFT
+2351 
-2362 LSAPL
+2362 
-2367 PTDGSADGEYVLTV
+2367 
-2381 DLVDKAG
+2381 
-2388 NPYQLKH
+2388 
-2395 NLFYDSQVPRL
+2395 
-2406 SAVSLNTE
+2406 
-2414 TPLSLT
+2414 
-2420 PYQVTDLSE
+2420 
-2429 SISKLTLNFV
+2429 
-2439 ESTRVDFT
+2439 
-2447 ETAIVLA
+2447 
-2454 GPDGSAIPLTL
+2454 
-2465 ENNGIDQIVASFV
+2465 
-2478 SLMQGGLYTLSV
+2478 
-2490 TPQDIAGNV
+2490 
-2499 AQGAVPY
+2499 
-2506 PFRLEFE
+2506 
-2513 VPGLA
+2513 
-2518 SVKANSVAASVG
+2518 
-2530 LVQHEI
+2530 
-2536 IDISES
+2536 
-2542 ISSLTFAF
+2542 
-2550 TDAMRVDFK
+2550 
-2559 NTRVVLVGPSGQE
+2559 
-2572 IPVTLEDNDGSQL
+2572 
-2585 MVRFVSLTQ
+2585 
-2594 SGLYT
+2594 
-2599 LSVTPQDIAGNV
+2599 
-2611 AQSAMRYQFR
+2611 
-2621 LDIALPTVS
+2621 
-2630 SVLIDGELGTNV
+2630 
-2642 YANNANINVVVTL
+2642 
-2655 FDPTGV
+2655 
-2661 GLALGDEG
+2661 
-2669 STIVVTNAEGLVVS
+2669 
-2683 GIITSNGTNELTW
+2683 
-2696 TPTVLPTDGSADGR
+2696 
-2710 YTVTITP
+2710 
-2717 IDKSGRSGTIVN
+2717 
-2729 RHFILDTQ
+2729 
-2737 APRITA
+2737 A

-2837 IEHNISYDSQAPQ
+2837 IEHNISYDSQAPR
-2850 LSVVSLNTETP
+2850 LSAVSLNTETP

-3025 GASQLVVRFVSL
+3025 G
-3037 TQSGLYTLSVTPQD
+3037 
-3051 IAGNVAQGAVPYP
+3051 
-3064 FRLKFEVPGLAS
+3064 
-3076 VKANTADASLGLTS
+3076 
-3090 YEITDIT
+3090 
-3097 ESISSLTLA
+3097 
-3106 FTDAARVDLENTR
+3106 
-3119 VTLTGEDGQEIPVTL
+3119 
-3134 EDDGNSQ
+3134 NSQ
-3141 LVVRFVS
+3141 LVVRFIS

-3154 YTLSVTPQDI
+3154 
-3164 AGNVAQGAVPY
+3164 
-3175 PFRLKFEVPG
+3175 
-3185 LASVKANT
+3185 
-3193 ADASLGLTSYEI
+3193 
-3205 TDITESIS
+3205 
-3213 SLTLAFTDAARVDLE
+3213 
-3228 NTRVTLTG
+3228 
-3236 EDGQEIPVTLEDDG
+3236 
-3250 ASQLVVRF
+3250 
-3258 VSLTQSGLYTLSVTP
+3258 
-3273 QDIAGNVA
+3273 
-3281 QGAVPYPFRLKFEVP
+3281 
-3296 GLASVKANTADA
+3296 
-3308 SLGLTSYEI
+3308 
-3317 TDITESISSLTL
+3317 
-3329 AFTDAARVDLE
+3329 
-3340 NTRVT
+3340 
-3345 LTGEDGQE
+3345 
-3353 IPVTLEDDGNSQ
+3353 
-3365 LVVRFVSLTQ
+3365 
-3375 SGLYTLSV
+3375 
-3383 TPQDIAGNVAQ
+3383 
-3394 GAVPY
+3394 
-3399 PFRLKFEVPGLA
+3399 
-3411 SVKAN
+3411 
-3416 TADAS
+3416 
-3421 LELTS
+3421 
-3426 YEITDITESIS
+3426 
-3437 SLTLAFT
+3437 
-3444 DAARVDLEN
+3444 
-3453 TRVTLTGEDGQEIP
+3453 
-3467 VTLEDDGNSQL
+3467 
-3478 VVRFVSLT
+3478 
-3486 QSGMYTLSVTP
+3486 YTLSVTP

-3531 ASLELIQHEIT
+3531 VSSELTSYEIT
-3542 EISEILSSLTL
+3542 DITESISSLTL
-3553 AFTDGMAVDFENT
+3553 AFTDAARVDLENT
-3566 IVTLTGPDAQE
+3566 RVTLTGPDAQE

-3673 GTAIVVTNDQGI
+3673 GTTIVVTNDQGI

-3705 LPTDGSVDGQYTVAI
+3705 LPTDGSADGQYTVTI

-3833 LIDKAGNSLISRFA
+3833 LIDKAGNSLTSRFA

-3856 VSSVEVNTA
+3856 VSSIEVNTA
-3865 GAPMELVTNQ
+3865 GAPTELVTNQ

-3884 TITIKFNEVTR
+3884 TITIKFNEATR

-3949 NAAQSPIQFQFNIQF
+3949 NAAQSPIQFQFNLQF
-3964 ILPDVESIIIGDTV
+3964 ILPDVESITIGDTV
-3978 TLGSA
+3978 TFGSA

-4019 ATLDGIIIPGTTS
+4019 ATLDGIIVPGTTS
-4032 TNRTNLIA
+4032 TNGTNLIA

-4150 LTLNEPLPLDGSRDG
+4150 LTLNESLPLDGSRDG
-4165 EYTVDISFTD
+4165 EYTVHIEFSD

-4207 TEDVTQIQVNL
+4207 TEDVTEIQVNL

-4223 SGIDWTLTMVTLVN
+4223 SGIDWTLTKVTLVN

-4307 PQDEAFTNA
+4307 PQDEAFTNE
-4316 KVEQIEVMLE
+4316 KVEQVEVMLE

-4482 GSADGEYRI
+4482 GSADGEYKI

-4501 GDETYEKIFIYDTSP
+4501 GDETYEKVFIYDTSP

-4556 TDTGLGVDLSQSRIV
+4556 TDTGLGVDLSRSRIV

-4592 VFKSDGLTIEGVHQ
+4592 VFKSDGLTVEGVHQ
-4606 VLITSIGNDSE
+4606 VLITGIGNDSE

-4790 DEKADL
+4790 DEKVDL

-4806 MVYSQKHTD
+4806 MVYSQKYTD

>member
-33 IFQLFIALLVVQP
+33 IFQLFVALLVVQP
-46 TAWAGL
+46 NAWAGL

-79 GLGDENRTYTY
+79 DIGDENRTYTY

-117 QVEWDGRLEG
+117 QVEWDGRPEG

-159 QTAKVTLDTTA
+159 QTAKVTLDTKA
-170 PEISISIDNM
+170 PEISISVDNM

-215 DPIKRAIEPNE
+215 DPVKRAIEPNE

-240 NNSRPFFD
+240 NNSKPFFD

-258 DRGGNVAGSNKTET
+258 DRGGNVAGSNKIAT

-298 GSGISGE
+298 GGGISGE
-305 MSFVEATLEDN
+305 MSFVEVTLEDN

-347 IRWQML
+347 IRWQLL

-444 EPTSIVFGTPN
+444 EPTRIVFGTPN

-603 LEVTP
+603 IEVTP

-633 RLTTPATGTVNSLD
+633 RLTTPTTGTVNSLD

-661 NFDASTITVRNAR
+661 NFDASTITVRNAQ

-688 SNQLTWSTEATIPR
+688 SNQLTWSTEATIPQ

-708 RYTITAT
+708 RYTITAS

-769 AFDQND
+769 VFDEND
-775 IDFENTTV
+775 IDFENTVV

-798 HDGDTLLTLNF
+798 YDGDTLLTLNF

-850 TVLIGGQSGPVVYV
+850 TVLIGGQSGSVVYV

-871 VVTLVDTTG
+871 VATLVDTTG
-880 AGIAIGDGESIIVV
+880 AGIAIGDGESTIVV
-894 TTDSGLPVP
+894 TTEVGLPVP

-911 NQLIWQPTA
+911 NQLIWRPSA

-933 AITPIDKVGRTGD
+933 AITPVDKVGRTGD

-956 QAPRISAATPIT
+956 QTPRISVATPIT

-975 IGESLTQFQFT
+975 IGGSLTQFQFT

-994 LDLDDQTIVLN
+994 LDLDDQAIMLN
-1005 KTSGEAVA
+1005 KTSGEAVT
-1013 GQITH
+1013 GQLTH

-1026 TLFAPLPTDGSADGE
+1026 TLSAPLPTDGSADGE
-1041 YVLTVDLLD
+1041 YVLTVDLVD

-1058 KHNLFYDSQVPRLS
+1058 KHNLSYDSQVPRLS

-1082 SLTPYQVT
+1082 SLTPYQVI

-1108 VDFTETMI
+1108 VDFTETVI

-1130 ENNGIDQIVVSF
+1130 ENNGIDEITASF
-1142 VSLTQGG
+1142 VTLTQGG

-1174 LEFEVPGLAS
+1174 LEFVIPGLAS

-1210 LTFAFTDA
+1210 LTLAFTDA
-1218 MRVDFKNTRVVLV
+1218 IRVDFKNTGVVLV

-1319 LFDPTGVGLALGNE
+1319 LFDP
-1333 GSTIVVT
+1333 I
-1340 NAEGLVVSG
+1340 
-1349 IITSNGTNELTWTPS
+1349 
-1364 ALPVDGSADGRY
+1364 
-1376 TVTITPVD
+1376 
-1384 KSGRSG
+1384 
-1390 TIVNRH
+1390 
-1396 FILDTQAPHITAS
+1396 
-1409 TPVTLYQPVSY
+1409 
-1420 IGDSLSYF
+1420 
-1428 QFTVE
+1428 
-1433 DAGPSLLDLDDQTIG
+1433 
-1448 FKKKSGEVVSGQITN
+1448 
-1463 DGSNQ
+1463 
-1468 LFFTLSAPLPTD
+1468 
-1480 GSADGEYVLTVDL
+1480 
-1493 VDKAGNPYQI
+1493 
-1503 EHNISYDSQAPQ
+1503 
-1515 LSVVSL
+1515 
-1521 NTETPLN
+1521 
-1528 LTPYEVTD
+1528 
-1536 LSESISKLTLK
+1536 
-1547 FVEVTRVDFAE
+1547 
-1558 SVITLMSPDGSAVP
+1558 
-1572 LTLENNGIDEI
+1572 
-1583 TVSFVTLTQ
+1583 
-1592 GGIYT
+1592 
-1597 LSVTPQD
+1597 
-1604 IAGNVAQGAVPY
+1604 
-1616 PFRLEFKVPGLAS
+1616 
-1629 VKANSVAAS
+1629 
-1638 IGLVQH
+1638 
-1644 EIIDISESISS
+1644 
-1655 LTFAFT
+1655 
-1661 DAIRV
+1661 
-1666 DFKNTGVVLVGPS
+1666 
-1679 GQEIP
+1679 
-1684 VTLED
+1684 
-1689 NDGSQ
+1689 
-1694 LMVRFVSLTQSGLY
+1694 
-1708 TLSVTPQDI
+1708 
-1717 AGNVAQSAM
+1717 
-1726 RYQFRLD
+1726 
-1733 IALPT
+1733 
-1738 VSSVLIDGELGTNVY
+1738 
-1753 ANNANINVVVTLFDP
+1753 
-1768 TGVGLAL
+1768 
-1775 GDEGSTIVVTN
+1775 
-1786 AEGLVV
+1786 
-1792 SGIITPN
+1792 
-1799 GTNKLTWTPSAL
+1799 
-1811 PVDGSADGRYT
+1811 
-1822 VTITPIDKSG
+1822 
-1832 RSGTIVNRHFILDTQ
+1832 
-1847 APRITAS
+1847 
-1854 TPVTLYQPV
+1854 
-1863 SYIGDSLSYFQ
+1863 
-1874 FTVEDAGP
+1874 
-1882 SLLDLD
+1882 
-1888 DQTIGF
+1888 
-1894 KKKSGEVVS
+1894 
-1903 GQITN
+1903 
-1908 DGSNQL
+1908 
-1914 FFTLSAP
+1914 
-1921 LPTDGSADGE
+1921 
-1931 YVLTVDLVDK
+1931 
-1941 AGNPY
+1941 
-1946 QLKHNLFYDSQVPRL
+1946 
-1961 SAVSLNTETPLSLT
+1961 
-1975 PYQVTDLSESI
+1975 
-1986 SKLTLNFVE
+1986 
-1995 STRVDFTE
+1995 
-2003 TAIVLAGP
+2003 
-2011 DGSAIPLTLENNGI
+2011 
-2025 DQIVASFVSLMQ
+2025 
-2037 GGLYTLSVTP
+2037 
-2047 QDIAGNVAQGAVP
+2047 
-2060 YPFRLEF
+2060 
-2067 KVPGLA
+2067 
-2073 SVKANSVAASIGL
+2073 
-2086 VQHEIIDISES
+2086 
-2097 ISSLT
+2097 
-2102 FAFTDAMR
+2102 
-2110 VDFKNTR
+2110 
-2117 VVLVGPSGQEIP
+2117 
-2129 VTLEDNDGSQL
+2129 
-2140 MVRFV
+2140 
-2145 SLTQSGLYTLS
+2145 
-2156 VTPQDIAGNVAQ
+2156 
-2168 SAMRYQFRLDIA
+2168 
-2180 LPTVSSVLIDGE
+2180 
-2192 LGTNVYANNANINV
+2192 
-2206 VVTLFDPT
+2206 

-2262 DGRYTVTITPIDK
+2262 DGRYTVTITP
-2275 SGRSGTIVNR
+2275 V
-2285 HFILDTQAPRIT
+2285 
-2297 ASTPVTLYQP
+2297 
-2307 VSYIGDSLS
+2307 
-2316 YFQFTVEDAGPSL
+2316 
-2329 LDLDDQTIGF
+2329 
-2339 KKKSGEVVSGQI
+2339 
-2351 TNDGSNQLFFT
+2351 
-2362 LSAPL
+2362 
-2367 PTDGSADGEYVLTV
+2367 
-2381 DLVDKAG
+2381 
-2388 NPYQLKH
+2388 
-2395 NLFYDSQVPRL
+2395 
-2406 SAVSLNTE
+2406 
-2414 TPLSLT
+2414 
-2420 PYQVTDLSE
+2420 
-2429 SISKLTLNFV
+2429 
-2439 ESTRVDFT
+2439 
-2447 ETAIVLA
+2447 
-2454 GPDGSAIPLTL
+2454 
-2465 ENNGIDQIVASFV
+2465 
-2478 SLMQGGLYTLSV
+2478 
-2490 TPQDIAGNV
+2490 
-2499 AQGAVPY
+2499 
-2506 PFRLEFE
+2506 
-2513 VPGLA
+2513 
-2518 SVKANSVAASVG
+2518 
-2530 LVQHEI
+2530 
-2536 IDISES
+2536 
-2542 ISSLTFAF
+2542 
-2550 TDAMRVDFK
+2550 
-2559 NTRVVLVGPSGQE
+2559 
-2572 IPVTLEDNDGSQL
+2572 
-2585 MVRFVSLTQ
+2585 
-2594 SGLYT
+2594 
-2599 LSVTPQDIAGNV
+2599 
-2611 AQSAMRYQFR
+2611 
-2621 LDIALPTVS
+2621 
-2630 SVLIDGELGTNV
+2630 
-2642 YANNANINVVVTL
+2642 
-2655 FDPTGV
+2655 
-2661 GLALGDEG
+2661 
-2669 STIVVTNAEGLVVS
+2669 
-2683 GIITSNGTNELTW
+2683 
-2696 TPTVLPTDGSADGR
+2696 
-2710 YTVTITP
+2710 
-2717 IDKSGRSGTIVN
+2717 DKSGRSGTIVN

-2837 IEHNISYDSQAPQ
+2837 IEHNIYYDSQAPQ

-2861 LNLTPYEVTDLSE
+2861 LNLIPYQVTDLSE
-2874 SINKLTL
+2874 SISKLTL
-2881 NFVESTRVDFAES
+2881 NFVESTRVDFTETTIVLAG
-2894 VITLMSPDGSAVPL
+2894 PDGSAIPL
-2908 TLENNGIDE
+2908 TLENNGSDQIV
-2917 ITVSFVTLTQGGIY
+2917 VSFVSLMQG
-2931 TLSVTP
+2931 
-2937 QDIAGNVAQGA
+2937 
-2948 VPYPFRLKF
+2948 
-2957 EVPGLA
+2957 
-2963 SVKANTADASLG
+2963 
-2975 LTSYEITDITESI
+2975 
-2988 SSLTLAFTDAAR
+2988 
-3000 VDLENTRV
+3000 
-3008 TLTGEDG
+3008 
-3015 QEIPVTLEDD
+3015 
-3025 GASQLVVRFVSL
+3025 
-3037 TQSGLYTLSVTPQD
+3037 GLYTLSVTPQD

-3076 VKANTADASLGLTS
+3076 VKANTADVSLELTS

-3097 ESISSLTLA
+3097 ESISNLTLA
-3106 FTDAARVDLENTR
+3106 FTDAARVDFENTR

-3148 LTQSGL
+3148 LTQSGI

-3175 PFRLKFEVPG
+3175 PFRLKFAVPG

-3193 ADASLGLTSYEI
+3193 ADASLELTSYEI

-3213 SLTLAFTDAARVDLE
+3213 NLTLAFTDAARVD
-3228 NTRVTLTG
+3228 
-3236 EDGQEIPVTLEDDG
+3236 
-3250 ASQLVVRF
+3250 F
-3258 VSLTQSGLYTLSVTP
+3258 
-3273 QDIAGNVA
+3273 
-3281 QGAVPYPFRLKFEVP
+3281 
-3296 GLASVKANTADA
+3296 
-3308 SLGLTSYEI
+3308 
-3317 TDITESISSLTL
+3317 
-3329 AFTDAARVDLE
+3329 E

-3365 LVVRFVSLTQ
+3365 LVVRFVSLMQ
-3375 SGLYTLSV
+3375 SGMYTLSV

-3399 PFRLKFEVPGLA
+3399 PFRLKFAVPGLA

-3444 DAARVDLEN
+3444 DAARVDFENTRVTLTGEDGQEIPVTLEDDGNSQLVVRFVSLMQSGLYTLTVTPQDKAGNVAQSAIRYQFRLKFAVPGLASVKANTADASLELTSYEITDITESISNLTLAFTDAARVDFEN

-3516 FAVSGLASVKANTAD
+3516 FAVPGLASVKANTAD
-3531 ASLELIQHEIT
+3531 VSSELTSYEIT
-3542 EISEILSSLTL
+3542 DITESISSLTL
-3553 AFTDGMAVDFENT
+3553 AFTDAARVDFENT
-3566 IVTLTGPDAQE
+3566 RVTLTGEDGQE
-3577 IPVSL
+3577 IPVTL
-3582 EENDDSQLVVRFVSL
+3582 EDDGNSQLVVRFVSL
-3597 MQSGLYTLTV
+3597 TQSGMYTLSV
-3607 TPQDKAGNVA
+3607 TPQDEAGNVA

-3673 GTAIVVTNDQGI
+3673 GTTIVVTNDQGI

-3705 LPTDGSVDGQYTVAI
+3705 LPTDGSADGQYTVTI

-3833 LIDKAGNSLISRFA
+3833 LIDKAGNSLTSRFA

-3856 VSSVEVNTA
+3856 VSSIEVNTA
-3865 GAPMELVTNQ
+3865 GAPTELVTNQ

-3884 TITIKFNEVTR
+3884 TITIKFNEATR

-3949 NAAQSPIQFQFNIQF
+3949 NAAQSPIQFQFNLQF
-3964 ILPDVESIIIGDTV
+3964 ILPDVESITIGDTV
-3978 TLGSA
+3978 TFGSA

-4019 ATLDGIIIPGTTS
+4019 ATLDGIIVPGTTS
-4032 TNRTNLIA
+4032 TNGTNLIA

-4150 LTLNEPLPLDGSRDG
+4150 LTLNESLPLDGSRDG
-4165 EYTVDISFTD
+4165 EYTVHIEFSD

-4207 TEDVTQIQVNL
+4207 TEDVTEIQVNL

-4223 SGIDWTLTMVTLVN
+4223 SGIDWTLTKVTLVN

-4307 PQDEAFTNA
+4307 PQDEAFTNE
-4316 KVEQIEVMLE
+4316 KVEQVEVMLE

-4501 GDETYEKIFIYDTSP
+4501 GDETYEKVFIYDTSP

-4606 VLITSIGNDSE
+4606 VLITGIGNDSE

-4684 GIWLVEIVGT
+4684 GVWLVEIVGT

-4784 DLNASA
+4784 DLNASV
-4790 DEKADL
+4790 DEKVDL
-4796 TLYIYDWGGD
+4796 TLYIYDWSGD
-4806 MVYSQKHTD
+4806 MVYSQKYTD

>member
-1 MSKNKNSLSV
+1 
-11 LCYNKKNT
+11 
-19 HTTVP
+19 
-24 FGFRWAPFL
+24 
-33 IFQLFIALLVVQP
+33 
-46 TAWAGL
+46 
-52 SSLTVDANGD
+52 
-62 SVFNGEDEK
+62 
-71 LSITFTTD
+71 
-79 GLGDENRTYTY
+79 
-90 KIFVN
+90 
-95 GRTTPIFSGPREGDT
+95 
-110 LSGKQTV
+110 
-117 QVEWDGRLEG
+117 
-127 ETNRLP
+127 
-133 DGDYTIKVVLN
+133 
-144 IVNNGEAAVQDEKLE
+144 
-159 QTAKVTLDTTA
+159 
-170 PEISISIDNM
+170 
-180 EFSPTSE
+180 
-187 KKGFPVYYGGLDEDV
+187 
-202 AEAWLEFQ
+202 
-210 RDTGG
+210 
-215 DPIKRAIEPNE
+215 
-226 LSKEGGIYYWDGKD
+226 
-240 NNSRPFFD
+240 
-248 GQYTLQLWVK
+248 
-258 DRGGNVAGSNKTET
+258 
-272 ITIDSADNAAP
+272 
-283 TLESVAT
+283 
-290 DKGKFITP
+290 
-298 GSGISGE
+298 
-305 MSFVEATLEDN
+305 MSFVT
-316 IELNL
+316 
-321 DDSTIRLIGPSGSPV
+321 
-336 LGQQTRPADNK
+336 
-347 IRWQML
+347 
-353 SPLLAKDG
+353 
-361 LQDGQ
+361 
-366 YTVEI
+366 
-371 VGADKAG
+371 
-378 NKTTPILITFLFDN
+378 
-392 LAPELVSLKP
+392 
-402 TRDGEAFNIL
+402 
-412 GDTVYYN
+412 
-419 LPLNQFVATFNDG
+419 
-432 ESGTGVAFSGGQ
+432 
-444 EPTSIVFGTPN
+444 
-455 PDSSITRISGRAFPD
+455 
-470 QNNDVLTY
+470 
-478 ILNAPL
+478 
-484 LKTDGSQ
+484 
-491 DGDYSLNV
+491 
-499 RATDS
+499 
-504 LGNTKTYTYR
+504 
-514 IIYDTQVPTLGTTV
+514 
-528 PAANQTVSNLSEVVV
+528 
-543 KLNEVTSGI
+543 
-552 DFVQSTFRLNRG
+552 
-564 VGENQVE
+564 
-571 VPVNISSNGAD
+571 
-582 TATLSLLQPIALD
+582 
-595 GSDDGTYT
+595 
-603 LEVTP
+603 
-608 TDLAGNIGAVVRR
+608 
-621 QFYLVSRTQPQV
+621 
-633 RLTTPATGTVNSLD
+633 
-647 SITVEINNYIGSGI
+647 
-661 NFDASTITVRNAR
+661 
-674 GLLVPQAEVESDAT
+674 
-688 SNQLTWSTEATIPR
+688 
-702 NGTADG
+702 
-708 RYTITAT
+708 
-715 FVDFSGKRFTQSFP
+715 
-729 IVLDTQFPSVNS
+729 
-741 VEVITDPQV
+741 
-750 QLSLNSAT
+750 
-758 DIPETF
+758 
-764 SQITI
+764 
-769 AFDQND
+769 
-775 IDFENTTV
+775 
-783 SLTGPGETDIALHRS
+783 
-798 HDGDTLLTLNF
+798 
-809 QNLAQLGTYTFTL
+809 
-822 TPIDRIG
+822 
-829 NVSETPFI
+829 
-837 YRFRLDIAVPVVT
+837 
-850 TVLIGGQSGPVVYV
+850 
-864 NGSASEI
+864 
-871 VVTLVDTTG
+871 
-880 AGIAIGDGESIIVV
+880 
-894 TTDSGLPVP
+894 
-903 GITTTNDE
+903 
-911 NQLIWQPTA
+911 
-920 LPTDGSADGRYTV
+920 
-933 AITPIDKVGRTGD
+933 
-946 VAYRSFILDT
+946 
-956 QAPRISAATPIT
+956 
-968 LHQPISY
+968 
-975 IGESLTQFQFT
+975 
-986 AEDVGPAL
+986 
-994 LDLDDQTIVLN
+994 
-1005 KTSGEAVA
+1005 
-1013 GQITH
+1013 
-1018 DGNNQLFF
+1018 
-1026 TLFAPLPTDGSADGE
+1026 
-1041 YVLTVDLLD
+1041 
-1050 KAGNPYQL
+1050 
-1058 KHNLFYDSQVPRLS
+1058 
-1072 AVSLNTETPL
+1072 
-1082 SLTPYQVT
+1082 
-1090 DLSESISK
+1090 
-1098 LTLNFVESTR
+1098 
-1108 VDFTETMI
+1108 
-1116 VLAGPDGSA
+1116 
-1125 IPLTL
+1125 
-1130 ENNGIDQIVVSF
+1130 
-1142 VSLTQGG
+1142 LTQGG

-1198 HEIIDISESISS
+1198 HEIIDISESVSS
-1210 LTFAFTDA
+1210 LTLAFTDA
-1218 MRVDFKNTRVVLV
+1218 IRVDFKNTGVVLV

-1243 DNDGSQ
+1243 DNDDSQ

-1306 VYANNANINVVVT
+1306 VYV
-1319 LFDPTGVGLALGNE
+1319 
-1333 GSTIVVT
+1333 
-1340 NAEGLVVSG
+1340 
-1349 IITSNGTNELTWTPS
+1349 
-1364 ALPVDGSADGRY
+1364 
-1376 TVTITPVD
+1376 
-1384 KSGRSG
+1384 
-1390 TIVNRH
+1390 
-1396 FILDTQAPHITAS
+1396 
-1409 TPVTLYQPVSY
+1409 
-1420 IGDSLSYF
+1420 
-1428 QFTVE
+1428 
-1433 DAGPSLLDLDDQTIG
+1433 
-1448 FKKKSGEVVSGQITN
+1448 
-1463 DGSNQ
+1463 
-1468 LFFTLSAPLPTD
+1468 
-1480 GSADGEYVLTVDL
+1480 
-1493 VDKAGNPYQI
+1493 
-1503 EHNISYDSQAPQ
+1503 
-1515 LSVVSL
+1515 
-1521 NTETPLN
+1521 
-1528 LTPYEVTD
+1528 
-1536 LSESISKLTLK
+1536 
-1547 FVEVTRVDFAE
+1547 
-1558 SVITLMSPDGSAVP
+1558 
-1572 LTLENNGIDEI
+1572 
-1583 TVSFVTLTQ
+1583 
-1592 GGIYT
+1592 
-1597 LSVTPQD
+1597 
-1604 IAGNVAQGAVPY
+1604 
-1616 PFRLEFKVPGLAS
+1616 
-1629 VKANSVAAS
+1629 
-1638 IGLVQH
+1638 
-1644 EIIDISESISS
+1644 
-1655 LTFAFT
+1655 
-1661 DAIRV
+1661 
-1666 DFKNTGVVLVGPS
+1666 
-1679 GQEIP
+1679 
-1684 VTLED
+1684 
-1689 NDGSQ
+1689 
-1694 LMVRFVSLTQSGLY
+1694 
-1708 TLSVTPQDI
+1708 
-1717 AGNVAQSAM
+1717 
-1726 RYQFRLD
+1726 
-1733 IALPT
+1733 
-1738 VSSVLIDGELGTNVY
+1738 
-1753 ANNANINVVVTLFDP
+1753 NNANINVVVTLFDP

-1792 SGIITPN
+1792 SGIT
-1799 GTNKLTWTPSAL
+1799 
-1811 PVDGSADGRYT
+1811 
-1822 VTITPIDKSG
+1822 
-1832 RSGTIVNRHFILDTQ
+1832 
-1847 APRITAS
+1847 
-1854 TPVTLYQPV
+1854 
-1863 SYIGDSLSYFQ
+1863 
-1874 FTVEDAGP
+1874 
-1882 SLLDLD
+1882 
-1888 DQTIGF
+1888 
-1894 KKKSGEVVS
+1894 
-1903 GQITN
+1903 
-1908 DGSNQL
+1908 
-1914 FFTLSAP
+1914 
-1921 LPTDGSADGE
+1921 
-1931 YVLTVDLVDK
+1931 
-1941 AGNPY
+1941 
-1946 QLKHNLFYDSQVPRL
+1946 
-1961 SAVSLNTETPLSLT
+1961 
-1975 PYQVTDLSESI
+1975 
-1986 SKLTLNFVE
+1986 
-1995 STRVDFTE
+1995 
-2003 TAIVLAGP
+2003 
-2011 DGSAIPLTLENNGI
+2011 
-2025 DQIVASFVSLMQ
+2025 
-2037 GGLYTLSVTP
+2037 
-2047 QDIAGNVAQGAVP
+2047 
-2060 YPFRLEF
+2060 
-2067 KVPGLA
+2067 
-2073 SVKANSVAASIGL
+2073 
-2086 VQHEIIDISES
+2086 
-2097 ISSLT
+2097 
-2102 FAFTDAMR
+2102 
-2110 VDFKNTR
+2110 
-2117 VVLVGPSGQEIP
+2117 
-2129 VTLEDNDGSQL
+2129 
-2140 MVRFV
+2140 
-2145 SLTQSGLYTLS
+2145 
-2156 VTPQDIAGNVAQ
+2156 
-2168 SAMRYQFRLDIA
+2168 
-2180 LPTVSSVLIDGE
+2180 
-2192 LGTNVYANNANINV
+2192 
-2206 VVTLFDPT
+2206 
-2214 GVGLALGD
+2214 
-2222 EGSTIVVTNAEGLVV
+2222 
-2237 SGIITS
+2237 TS

-2254 VLPTDGSA
+2254 VLP
-2262 DGRYTVTITPIDK
+2262 V
-2275 SGRSGTIVNR
+2275 
-2285 HFILDTQAPRIT
+2285 
-2297 ASTPVTLYQP
+2297 
-2307 VSYIGDSLS
+2307 
-2316 YFQFTVEDAGPSL
+2316 
-2329 LDLDDQTIGF
+2329 
-2339 KKKSGEVVSGQI
+2339 
-2351 TNDGSNQLFFT
+2351 
-2362 LSAPL
+2362 
-2367 PTDGSADGEYVLTV
+2367 
-2381 DLVDKAG
+2381 
-2388 NPYQLKH
+2388 
-2395 NLFYDSQVPRL
+2395 
-2406 SAVSLNTE
+2406 
-2414 TPLSLT
+2414 
-2420 PYQVTDLSE
+2420 
-2429 SISKLTLNFV
+2429 
-2439 ESTRVDFT
+2439 
-2447 ETAIVLA
+2447 
-2454 GPDGSAIPLTL
+2454 
-2465 ENNGIDQIVASFV
+2465 
-2478 SLMQGGLYTLSV
+2478 
-2490 TPQDIAGNV
+2490 
-2499 AQGAVPY
+2499 
-2506 PFRLEFE
+2506 
-2513 VPGLA
+2513 
-2518 SVKANSVAASVG
+2518 
-2530 LVQHEI
+2530 
-2536 IDISES
+2536 
-2542 ISSLTFAF
+2542 
-2550 TDAMRVDFK
+2550 
-2559 NTRVVLVGPSGQE
+2559 
-2572 IPVTLEDNDGSQL
+2572 
-2585 MVRFVSLTQ
+2585 
-2594 SGLYT
+2594 
-2599 LSVTPQDIAGNV
+2599 
-2611 AQSAMRYQFR
+2611 
-2621 LDIALPTVS
+2621 
-2630 SVLIDGELGTNV
+2630 
-2642 YANNANINVVVTL
+2642 
-2655 FDPTGV
+2655 
-2661 GLALGDEG
+2661 
-2669 STIVVTNAEGLVVS
+2669 
-2683 GIITSNGTNELTW
+2683 
-2696 TPTVLPTDGSADGR
+2696 DGSADGR

-2861 LNLTPYEVTDLSE
+2861 LNLTPYQVTDLSE

-2881 NFVESTRVDFAES
+2881 NFVESTRVDFAET
-2894 VITLMSPDGSAVPL
+2894 VITLMSSDGSAIPL
-2908 TLENNGIDE
+2908 TLENNGIDQ
-2917 ITVSFVTLTQGGIY
+2917 IVVSFVSLTQGGLY

-2948 VPYPFRLKF
+2948 VPYPFRLEF

-2963 SVKANTADASLG
+2963 SVKANSVAASVG
-2975 LTSYEITDITESI
+2975 LVQHEIIDISESV
-2988 SSLTLAFTDAAR
+2988 SSLTLAFTDAMR
-3000 VDLENTRV
+3000 VDFKNTGVVLVGPSGQEIPVTLEEDNDGSQLMVRFVSLTQSGLYTLSVTPQDIAGNVAQSAMRYQFRLDIALPTVSSVLIDGKLGTNVYANNANINVVVTLFDPTGVGLALGDEGSTIVVTNAEGLVVSGIITSNGTNELTWTPTVLPVDGSADGRYTVTITPIDKSGRSGTIVNRHFILDTQAPRITASTPVTLYQPVSYIGDSLSYFQFTVEDAGPSLLDLDDQTIGFKKKSGEVVSGQITNDGSNQLFFTLSAPLPTDGSADGEYVLTVDLVDKAGNPYQIEHNISYDSQAPQLSVVSLNTETPLNLTPYQVTDLSESINKLTLNFVESTRVDFAETVITLMSPDGSAVPLTLENNGIDQIVVSFVSLTQGGLYTLSVTPQDIAGNVAQGAVPYPFRLEFVIPGLASVKANSVAASVGLVQHEIIDISESVSSLTLAFTNAMRV
-3008 TLTGEDG
+3008 DFKNTGVVLVGPSG
-3015 QEIPVTLEDD
+3015 QEIPVTLEDND
-3025 GASQLVVRFVSL
+3025 GSQLMVRFVSL
-3037 TQSGLYTLSVTPQD
+3037 TQSGLYTLSVTPQDIAGNVAQSAMRYQFRLDIALPTVSSVLIDGKLGTNVYVNNANINVVVTLFDPTGVGLALGDEGSTIVVTNAEGLVVSGIITSNGTNELTWTPTVLPVDGSADGRYTVTITPVDKSGRSGTIVNRHFILDTQAPHITASTPVTLYQPVSYIGDSLSYFQFTVEDAGPSLLDLDDQTIGFKKKSGEVVLGQITNDGSNQLFFTLSAPLPTDGSADGEYVLTVDLVDKAGNPYQLKHNLFYDSQVPRLSAVSLNTETPLSLTPYQVTDLSESISKLTLNFVESTRVDFTETVIVLAGPDGSAVPLTLENNGIDQIVVSFVSLTQGGLYTLSVTPQD

-3064 FRLKFEVPGLAS
+3064 FRLKFAVPGLTS
-3076 VKANTADASLGLTS
+3076 VKANTVDASLELTS

-3097 ESISSLTLA
+3097 ESISNLTLA

-3148 LTQSGL
+3148 LTQSGM
-3154 YTLSVTPQDI
+3154 YTLFVTPQDI

-3175 PFRLKFEVPG
+3175 PFRLKFAVPG
-3185 LASVKANT
+3185 LTSVKANT
-3193 ADASLGLTSYEI
+3193 ADVSLELTSYEI

-3213 SLTLAFTDAARVDLE
+3213 NLTLAFT
-3228 NTRVTLTG
+3228 N
-3236 EDGQEIPVTLEDDG
+3236 
-3250 ASQLVVRF
+3250 
-3258 VSLTQSGLYTLSVTP
+3258 
-3273 QDIAGNVA
+3273 
-3281 QGAVPYPFRLKFEVP
+3281 
-3296 GLASVKANTADA
+3296 
-3308 SLGLTSYEI
+3308 
-3317 TDITESISSLTL
+3317 
-3329 AFTDAARVDLE
+3329 AARVDLE

-3375 SGLYTLSV
+3375 SGMYTLSV

-3399 PFRLKFEVPGLA
+3399 PFRLKFAVPGLA

-3437 SLTLAFT
+3437 NLTLAFT

-3516 FAVSGLASVKANTAD
+3516 FAVPGLASVKANTAD
-3531 ASLELIQHEIT
+3531 VSLELTSYEIT

-3577 IPVSL
+3577 ILVSL
-3582 EENDDSQLVVRFVSL
+3582 EENDDSQLIVRFVSL
-3597 MQSGLYTLTV
+3597 MQSGLYTLSV
-3607 TPQDKAGNVA
+3607 TPQDEAGNVA

-3638 IDGKPGSAVYVSRS
+3638 IDGKPGSAVYVRRS

-3705 LPTDGSVDGQYTVAI
+3705 LPTDGSADGQYTVAI

-3833 LIDKAGNSLISRFA
+3833 LIDKAGNSLTSRFA

-3856 VSSVEVNTA
+3856 VSSIEVNTA
-3865 GAPMELVTNQ
+3865 GAPTELVTNQ

-3884 TITIKFNEVTR
+3884 TITIKFNEATR

-3949 NAAQSPIQFQFNIQF
+3949 NAAQSPIQFQFNLQF
-3964 ILPDVESIIIGDTV
+3964 ILPDVESITIGDTV
-3978 TLGSA
+3978 TFGSA

-4019 ATLDGIIIPGTTS
+4019 ATLDDIIVPGTTS
-4032 TNRTNLIA
+4032 TNGTNLIA

-4054 RYAVYVTPVDKKGR
+4054 RYAVYVTPIDKKGR
-4068 EGNTIYRE
+4068 VGSTVYRE

-4081 QKPEITAADP
+4081 QKPEITDASP
-4091 IDLSQPV
+4091 INLSQPV

-4108 QFTLQDVG
+4108 RFTLQDVG

-4150 LTLNEPLPLDGSRDG
+4150 LTLNESLPLDGSRDG
-4165 EYTVDISFTD
+4165 EYTVHIEFSD

-4207 TEDVTQIQVNL
+4207 TEDVTEIQVNL

-4223 SGIDWTLTMVTLVN
+4223 SGIDWTLTKVTLVN

-4307 PQDEAFTNA
+4307 PQDEAFTNE
-4316 KVEQIEVMLE
+4316 KVEQVEVMLE

-4455 ATKIAGRVSFDE
+4455 ATEIAGRVSFDA

-4482 GSADGEYRI
+4482 GSADGEYKI

-4501 GDETYEKIFIYDTSP
+4501 GDETYEKVFIYDTSP

-4606 VLITSIGNDSE
+4606 VLITGIGNDSE

-4623 KGSITTEFLYETTAP
+4623 KGSITTKFLYETTAP

-4657 LEGTAADPQGTRRA
+4657 LEGTAADRQGTRRA

-4684 GIWLVEIVGT
+4684 GVWLVEIVGT

-4790 DEKADL
+4790 DEKVDL

-4806 MVYSQKHTD
+4806 MVYSQKYTD
-4815 ITPGERNDTQIKWNL
+4815 ITLGERNDTQIKWNL
-4830 ENQAGTPV
+4830 ENQVGTPV

>member
-1 MSKNKNSLSV
+1 MSKNKNSLPV

-33 IFQLFIALLVVQP
+33 IFQLFVALLVVQP
-46 TAWAGL
+46 NAWAGL

-79 GLGDENRTYTY
+79 DIGAEDRSYTY
-90 KIFVN
+90 KISVDHN
-95 GRTTPIFSGPREGDT
+95 GDKDIVSSPNAGIGDE
-110 LSGKQTV
+110 LSKNQTV
-117 QVEWDGRLEG
+117 QFIWDGTVEKG
-127 ETNRLP
+127 ENREKLP
-133 DGDYTIKVVLN
+133 DGVYTIKVVLSPS
-144 IVNNGEAAVQDEKLE
+144 LE
-159 QTAKVTLDTTA
+159 QGEVLELTAEVTIDTKVEKPT
-170 PEISISIDNM
+170 ISVDYP
-180 EFSPTSE
+180 EFSPVLHSLA
-187 KKGFPVYYGGLDEDV
+187 VYYTLDEDV
-202 AEAWLEFQ
+202 AEAWLEFE
-210 RDTGG
+210 RAAGG
-215 DPIKRAIEPNE
+215 AAIGRPISLGKT
-226 LSKEGGIYYWDGKD
+226 SGSHTYYWDGEDSNRRSFDDGKYKLKIRIKD
-240 NNSRPFFD
+240 
-248 GQYTLQLWVK
+248 K
-258 DRGGNVAGSNKTET
+258 GGNEIVSDATEE
-272 ITIDSADNAAP
+272 ITIDTEEPRITGISINDSIPLVSGMYVNASIQTISFTADDPDGTGLDLTGRDTEITIRPDGGKNINGALTTPGNNKAAFTLGNSLDELRENGEYEVIVFISDKVRNLASNRVKFTFDNAVP
-283 TLESVAT
+283 ILKSVAT
-290 DKGKFITP
+290 NRSDFTP
-298 GSGISGE
+298 GTGLSGWTN
-305 MSFVEATLEDN
+305 FVEATLEDN

-321 DDSTIRLIGPSGSPV
+321 ADSSIRLKGPDGSNV

-347 IRWQML
+347 IRWQLL

-371 VGADKAG
+371 VGSDKAG

-444 EPTSIVFGTPN
+444 EPTRIVFGTPN

-603 LEVTP
+603 IEVTP

-633 RLTTPATGTVNSLD
+633 RLTTPTTGTVNSLD

-661 NFDASTITVRNAR
+661 NFDASTITVRNAQ

-715 FVDFSGKRFTQSFP
+715 FVDFSGRRFTQSFP

-769 AFDQND
+769 VFDEND
-775 IDFENTTV
+775 IDFENTVV

-798 HDGDTLLTLNF
+798 YDGDTLLTLNF

-850 TVLIGGQSGPVVYV
+850 TVLIGGQSGSVVYV

-871 VVTLVDTTG
+871 VATLVDTTS
-880 AGIAIGDGESIIVV
+880 AGIAVGDGESTIVV

-933 AITPIDKVGRTGD
+933 AITPVDKVGRTGD

-956 QAPRISAATPIT
+956 QAPRISVATPIT

-1005 KTSGEAVA
+1005 KTSGEAVT
-1013 GQITH
+1013 GQLTH

-1026 TLFAPLPTDGSADGE
+1026 TLSAPLPTDGSADGE
-1041 YVLTVDLLD
+1041 YVLTVDLVD

-1082 SLTPYQVT
+1082 SLTPYQVI

-1108 VDFTETMI
+1108 VDFTETVI

-1210 LTFAFTDA
+1210 LTLAFTDA
-1218 MRVDFKNTRVVLV
+1218 MRVDFKNTGVVLV

-1243 DNDGSQ
+1243 DNDGSQLMVRFVSLTQSGLYMLSVTPQDIAGNVAQSAMRYQFRLDIALPTVSSVLIDGELGTNVYANNANINVVVTLFDPTGVGLALGNEGSTIVVTNAEGLVVSGIITSNGTNELTWTPTVLPTDGSADGRYTVTITPVDKSGRSGTIVNRHFILDTQAPRITASTPVTLYQPVSYIGDSLSYFQFTVEDAGPALLDLDDQTIGFKKKSGEVVSGQITNDGSNQLFFTLSAPLPTDGSADGEYVLTVDLVDKAGNPYQIEHNISYDSQAPQLSVVSLNTETPLNLTPYQVTDLSEAINKLTLNFVESTRVDFAETVITLMNPDGSTVPLTLENNGIDQIVVSFVSLTQGGLYTLSVTPQDIAGNVAQGGVPYPFRLEFKVPGLASVKANSVAASVGLVQHEIIDISESISSFTFAFTDAMRVDFKNTGVVLVGPSGQEIPVTLEKDNDGSQ

-1306 VYANNANINVVVT
+1306 VYVNNANINVVVT
-1319 LFDPTGVGLALGNE
+1319 LFDPTGVGLALGDE

-1349 IITSNGTNELTWTPS
+1349 IIAPNGTNELTWTPTV
-1364 ALPVDGSADGRY
+1364 LPTDGSADGRY

-1396 FILDTQAPHITAS
+1396 FILDTQAPRITAS

-1433 DAGPSLLDLDDQTIG
+1433 DAGPALLDLDDQTIG

-1547 FVEVTRVDFAE
+1547 FVEATRVDFAE
-1558 SVITLMSPDGSAVP
+1558 TVITLMNPDGSAVP

-1616 PFRLEFKVPGLAS
+1616 PFRLEFEVPRLAS

-1638 IGLVQH
+1638 VGLAQH

-1655 LTFAFT
+1655 LTLAFT
-1661 DAIRV
+1661 DAMRV

-1738 VSSVLIDGELGTNVY
+1738 VSSVLIDGKLGTNVY
-1753 ANNANINVVVTLFDP
+1753 ANNANINVV
-1768 TGVGLAL
+1768 A
-1775 GDEGSTIVVTN
+1775 
-1786 AEGLVV
+1786 
-1792 SGIITPN
+1792 
-1799 GTNKLTWTPSAL
+1799 
-1811 PVDGSADGRYT
+1811 
-1822 VTITPIDKSG
+1822 
-1832 RSGTIVNRHFILDTQ
+1832 
-1847 APRITAS
+1847 
-1854 TPVTLYQPV
+1854 
-1863 SYIGDSLSYFQ
+1863 
-1874 FTVEDAGP
+1874 
-1882 SLLDLD
+1882 
-1888 DQTIGF
+1888 
-1894 KKKSGEVVS
+1894 
-1903 GQITN
+1903 
-1908 DGSNQL
+1908 
-1914 FFTLSAP
+1914 
-1921 LPTDGSADGE
+1921 
-1931 YVLTVDLVDK
+1931 
-1941 AGNPY
+1941 
-1946 QLKHNLFYDSQVPRL
+1946 
-1961 SAVSLNTETPLSLT
+1961 
-1975 PYQVTDLSESI
+1975 
-1986 SKLTLNFVE
+1986 
-1995 STRVDFTE
+1995 
-2003 TAIVLAGP
+2003 
-2011 DGSAIPLTLENNGI
+2011 
-2025 DQIVASFVSLMQ
+2025 
-2037 GGLYTLSVTP
+2037 
-2047 QDIAGNVAQGAVP
+2047 
-2060 YPFRLEF
+2060 
-2067 KVPGLA
+2067 
-2073 SVKANSVAASIGL
+2073 
-2086 VQHEIIDISES
+2086 
-2097 ISSLT
+2097 
-2102 FAFTDAMR
+2102 
-2110 VDFKNTR
+2110 
-2117 VVLVGPSGQEIP
+2117 
-2129 VTLEDNDGSQL
+2129 
-2140 MVRFV
+2140 
-2145 SLTQSGLYTLS
+2145 
-2156 VTPQDIAGNVAQ
+2156 
-2168 SAMRYQFRLDIA
+2168 
-2180 LPTVSSVLIDGE
+2180 
-2192 LGTNVYANNANINV
+2192 
-2206 VVTLFDPT
+2206 TLFDPT

-2254 VLPTDGSA
+2254 VLPVDGSA

-2297 ASTPVTLYQP
+2297 V
-2307 VSYIGDSLS
+2307 
-2316 YFQFTVEDAGPSL
+2316 
-2329 LDLDDQTIGF
+2329 
-2339 KKKSGEVVSGQI
+2339 
-2351 TNDGSNQLFFT
+2351 
-2362 LSAPL
+2362 
-2367 PTDGSADGEYVLTV
+2367 
-2381 DLVDKAG
+2381 
-2388 NPYQLKH
+2388 
-2395 NLFYDSQVPRL
+2395 
-2406 SAVSLNTE
+2406 
-2414 TPLSLT
+2414 
-2420 PYQVTDLSE
+2420 
-2429 SISKLTLNFV
+2429 
-2439 ESTRVDFT
+2439 
-2447 ETAIVLA
+2447 
-2454 GPDGSAIPLTL
+2454 
-2465 ENNGIDQIVASFV
+2465 
-2478 SLMQGGLYTLSV
+2478 
-2490 TPQDIAGNV
+2490 
-2499 AQGAVPY
+2499 
-2506 PFRLEFE
+2506 
-2513 VPGLA
+2513 
-2518 SVKANSVAASVG
+2518 
-2530 LVQHEI
+2530 
-2536 IDISES
+2536 
-2542 ISSLTFAF
+2542 
-2550 TDAMRVDFK
+2550 
-2559 NTRVVLVGPSGQE
+2559 
-2572 IPVTLEDNDGSQL
+2572 
-2585 MVRFVSLTQ
+2585 
-2594 SGLYT
+2594 
-2599 LSVTPQDIAGNV
+2599 
-2611 AQSAMRYQFR
+2611 
-2621 LDIALPTVS
+2621 
-2630 SVLIDGELGTNV
+2630 
-2642 YANNANINVVVTL
+2642 
-2655 FDPTGV
+2655 
-2661 GLALGDEG
+2661 
-2669 STIVVTNAEGLVVS
+2669 
-2683 GIITSNGTNELTW
+2683 
-2696 TPTVLPTDGSADGR
+2696 
-2710 YTVTITP
+2710 
-2717 IDKSGRSGTIVN
+2717 
-2729 RHFILDTQ
+2729 
-2737 APRITA
+2737 

-2850 LSVVSLNTETP
+2850 LSIVSLNTETP
-2861 LNLTPYEVTDLSE
+2861 LDLTPYQVTDLSE
-2874 SINKLTL
+2874 SISKLTL
-2881 NFVESTRVDFAES
+2881 KFVEATRVDFAET

-2957 EVPGLA
+2957 EVPGLT
-2963 SVKANTADASLG
+2963 SVKANTAD
-2975 LTSYEITDITESI
+2975 
-2988 SSLTLAFTDAAR
+2988 
-3000 VDLENTRV
+3000 V
-3008 TLTGEDG
+3008 
-3015 QEIPVTLEDD
+3015 
-3025 GASQLVVRFVSL
+3025 
-3037 TQSGLYTLSVTPQD
+3037 
-3051 IAGNVAQGAVPYP
+3051 
-3064 FRLKFEVPGLAS
+3064 
-3076 VKANTADASLGLTS
+3076 
-3090 YEITDIT
+3090 
-3097 ESISSLTLA
+3097 
-3106 FTDAARVDLENTR
+3106 
-3119 VTLTGEDGQEIPVTL
+3119 
-3134 EDDGNSQ
+3134 
-3141 LVVRFVS
+3141 
-3148 LTQSGL
+3148 
-3154 YTLSVTPQDI
+3154 
-3164 AGNVAQGAVPY
+3164 
-3175 PFRLKFEVPG
+3175 
-3185 LASVKANT
+3185 
-3193 ADASLGLTSYEI
+3193 
-3205 TDITESIS
+3205 
-3213 SLTLAFTDAARVDLE
+3213 
-3228 NTRVTLTG
+3228 
-3236 EDGQEIPVTLEDDG
+3236 
-3250 ASQLVVRF
+3250 
-3258 VSLTQSGLYTLSVTP
+3258 
-3273 QDIAGNVA
+3273 
-3281 QGAVPYPFRLKFEVP
+3281 
-3296 GLASVKANTADA
+3296 
-3308 SLGLTSYEI
+3308 
-3317 TDITESISSLTL
+3317 
-3329 AFTDAARVDLE
+3329 
-3340 NTRVT
+3340 
-3345 LTGEDGQE
+3345 
-3353 IPVTLEDDGNSQ
+3353 
-3365 LVVRFVSLTQ
+3365 
-3375 SGLYTLSV
+3375 
-3383 TPQDIAGNVAQ
+3383 
-3394 GAVPY
+3394 
-3399 PFRLKFEVPGLA
+3399 
-3411 SVKAN
+3411 
-3416 TADAS
+3416 S

-3437 SLTLAFT
+3437 NLTLAFT
-3444 DAARVDLEN
+3444 DAVRVDFEN
-3453 TRVTLTGEDGQEIP
+3453 TIVTLTGEDGQEIP

-3516 FAVSGLASVKANTAD
+3516 FAVPGLASVKANTAD
-3531 ASLELIQHEIT
+3531 VSLELTSYEITDITESISNLTLAFTNAARVDLENTIVTLTGEDGQEIPVTLEDDGNSQLVVRFVSLTQSGMYTLSVTPQDIAGNVAQSAVPYPFRLKFEVLGLTLVKANTAEASLELTSYEIT
-3542 EISEILSSLTL
+3542 DITESISSLTL
-3553 AFTDGMAVDFENT
+3553 AFTDAVRVDFKNTIVTLTGEDGQEIPVTLEDDGNSQLVVRFVSLTQSGMYTLFVTPQDIAGNVAQGAVPYPFRLKFAVPGLTSVKANTADVSSELTSYEITDITESISSLTLAFTDAVRVDFENT
-3566 IVTLTGPDAQE
+3566 IVTLTGEDGQE
-3577 IPVSL
+3577 IPVTL
-3582 EENDDSQLVVRFVSL
+3582 EDDGNSQLVVRFVSL
-3597 MQSGLYTLTV
+3597 TQSGMYTLSV
-3607 TPQDKAGNVA
+3607 TPQDEAGNVA

-3673 GTAIVVTNDQGI
+3673 GTTIVVTNDQGI

-3705 LPTDGSVDGQYTVAI
+3705 LPTDGSADGQYTVTI

-3833 LIDKAGNSLISRFA
+3833 LIDKAGNSLTSRFA

-3856 VSSVEVNTA
+3856 VSSIEVNTA
-3865 GAPMELVTNQ
+3865 GAPTELVTNQ

-3949 NAAQSPIQFQFNIQF
+3949 NAAQSPIQFQFNLQF
-3964 ILPDVESIIIGDTV
+3964 ILPDVESITIGDTV
-3978 TLGSA
+3978 TFGSA

-4019 ATLDGIIIPGTTS
+4019 ATLDDIIVPGTTS
-4032 TNRTNLIA
+4032 TNGTNLIA

-4091 IDLSQPV
+4091 INLSQPV

-4150 LTLNEPLPLDGSRDG
+4150 LTLNESLPLDGSRDG
-4165 EYTVDISFTD
+4165 EYTVHIEFSD

-4207 TEDVTQIQVNL
+4207 TEDVTEIQVNL

-4223 SGIDWTLTMVTLVN
+4223 SGIDWTLTKVTLVN

-4307 PQDEAFTNA
+4307 PQDEAFTNE
-4316 KVEQIEVMLE
+4316 KVEQVEVMLE

-4455 ATKIAGRVSFDE
+4455 ATEIAGRVSFDA

-4482 GSADGEYRI
+4482 GSADGEYKI

-4501 GDETYEKIFIYDTSP
+4501 GDETYEKVFIYDTSP

-4606 VLITSIGNDSE
+4606 VLITGIGNDSE

-4623 KGSITTEFLYETTAP
+4623 KGSITTKFLYETTAP

-4657 LEGTAADPQGTRRA
+4657 LEGTAADRQGTRRA

-4684 GIWLVEIVGT
+4684 GVWLVEIVGT

-4790 DEKADL
+4790 DEKVDL

-4806 MVYSQKHTD
+4806 MVYSQKYTD

-4830 ENQAGTPV
+4830 ENQVGTPV

>member
-33 IFQLFIALLVVQP
+33 IFQLFVALLVLQP
-46 TAWAGL
+46 NAWAGL
-52 SSLTVDANGD
+52 DAWAGLKPESLFVDANGD
-62 SVFNGEDEK
+62 SVFNGDQEK
-71 LSITFTTD
+71 LTIKFKTD
-79 GLGDENRTYTY
+79 DIGDENRTYTY

-144 IVNNGEAAVQDEKLE
+144 IVNNGETVVQDEKLE
-159 QTAKVTLDTTA
+159 QTAKVTLDTKA
-170 PEISISIDNM
+170 PEISISVDNM

-240 NNSRPFFD
+240 NNSKPFFD

-258 DRGGNVAGSNKTET
+258 DRGGNVAGSNKIAT

-283 TLESVAT
+283 TLEGVAT

-298 GSGISGE
+298 GGGISGE

-347 IRWQML
+347 IRWQLL

-444 EPTSIVFGTPN
+444 EPTRIVFGTPN

-514 IIYDTQVPTLGTTV
+514 IIYDTQVPTLGITV

-543 KLNEVTSGI
+543 KLDEVTSGI

-564 VGENQVE
+564 IGENQVE

-603 LEVTP
+603 IEVTP

-633 RLTTPATGTVNSLD
+633 KLTAPSTGTVNSLD
-647 SITVEINNYIGSGI
+647 SVTVEISNYIGSGI

-688 SNQLTWSTEATIPR
+688 NNQLTWSTEATIPR

-764 SQITI
+764 SQITV
-769 AFDQND
+769 AFDEDD

-871 VVTLVDTTG
+871 VATLVDTTG
-880 AGIAIGDGESIIVV
+880 AGIAIGDGESTIVV

-933 AITPIDKVGRTGD
+933 AITPVDKVGRTGD

-956 QAPRISAATPIT
+956 QVPRISAATPIT

-1013 GQITH
+1013 GQLTH

-1026 TLFAPLPTDGSADGE
+1026 TLSAPLPTDGSADGE
-1041 YVLTVDLLD
+1041 YVLTVDLVD

-1130 ENNGIDQIVVSF
+1130 ENNGIDQIVASFVSLMQGGLYTVSVTPQDIAGNVAQGAVPYPFRLEFEVPGLASVKANSVVASVGLVQHEIIDISESIISLTLEFTDAMRVDFKNTGVVLVGPSGQEIPVTLEDNDGSHLMVRFVSLTQSGLYTLSVTPQDIAGNVAQSAMRYQFRLDIALPTVSSVLIDGKLGTNVYANNANINVVVTLFDPTGVGLALGDEGSTIVVTNAEGLVVSGIITSNRTNELTWTPTVLPVDGSADGRYTVTITPIDKSGRSGTIVNRHFILDTQAPRITASTPVTLYQPVSYIGDSLSYFQFTVEDAGPSLLDLDDQTIGFKKKSGEVVSGQITNDGSNQLFFTLSAPLPTDGSADGEYVLTVDLVDKAGNPYQVEHNISYDSQAPRLSAVSLNTETPLSLTPYQVTDLSESISKLTLNFVESTHVDFTETTIVLAGPDGSAIPLTLENNGIDQIVVSF

-1174 LEFEVPGLAS
+1174 LEFVVPGLAS
-1184 VKANSVAASVGLVQ
+1184 VKANSVAASVGLAQ
-1198 HEIIDISESISS
+1198 HEIIDISESVSS
-1210 LTFAFTDA
+1210 LTFEFTDA
-1218 MRVDFKNTRVVLV
+1218 MRVDFENTGVVLV

-1319 LFDPTGVGLALGNE
+1319 LFDPTGVGLALGDE

-1349 IITSNGTNELTWTPS
+1349 IITSNGTNELTWTP
-1364 ALPVDGSADGRY
+1364 
-1376 TVTITPVD
+1376 TV
-1384 KSGRSG
+1384 
-1390 TIVNRH
+1390 
-1396 FILDTQAPHITAS
+1396 
-1409 TPVTLYQPVSY
+1409 
-1420 IGDSLSYF
+1420 
-1428 QFTVE
+1428 
-1433 DAGPSLLDLDDQTIG
+1433 
-1448 FKKKSGEVVSGQITN
+1448 
-1463 DGSNQ
+1463 
-1468 LFFTLSAPLPTD
+1468 
-1480 GSADGEYVLTVDL
+1480 
-1493 VDKAGNPYQI
+1493 
-1503 EHNISYDSQAPQ
+1503 
-1515 LSVVSL
+1515 
-1521 NTETPLN
+1521 
-1528 LTPYEVTD
+1528 
-1536 LSESISKLTLK
+1536 
-1547 FVEVTRVDFAE
+1547 
-1558 SVITLMSPDGSAVP
+1558 
-1572 LTLENNGIDEI
+1572 
-1583 TVSFVTLTQ
+1583 
-1592 GGIYT
+1592 
-1597 LSVTPQD
+1597 
-1604 IAGNVAQGAVPY
+1604 
-1616 PFRLEFKVPGLAS
+1616 
-1629 VKANSVAAS
+1629 
-1638 IGLVQH
+1638 
-1644 EIIDISESISS
+1644 
-1655 LTFAFT
+1655 
-1661 DAIRV
+1661 
-1666 DFKNTGVVLVGPS
+1666 
-1679 GQEIP
+1679 
-1684 VTLED
+1684 
-1689 NDGSQ
+1689 
-1694 LMVRFVSLTQSGLY
+1694 
-1708 TLSVTPQDI
+1708 
-1717 AGNVAQSAM
+1717 
-1726 RYQFRLD
+1726 
-1733 IALPT
+1733 
-1738 VSSVLIDGELGTNVY
+1738 
-1753 ANNANINVVVTLFDP
+1753 
-1768 TGVGLAL
+1768 
-1775 GDEGSTIVVTN
+1775 
-1786 AEGLVV
+1786 
-1792 SGIITPN
+1792 
-1799 GTNKLTWTPSAL
+1799 L

-2003 TAIVLAGP
+2003 TVIVLAGP

-2025 DQIVASFVSLMQ
+2025 DQIVVSFVSLTQ

-2047 QDIAGNVAQGAVP
+2047 QDIAGNVAQGGVP

-2073 SVKANSVAASIGL
+2073 SVKANSVAASVGL

-2102 FAFTDAMR
+2102 LAFTDAIR
-2110 VDFKNTR
+2110 VDFKNTG
-2117 VVLVGPSGQEIP
+2117 VVLVGPSGEEIP

-2180 LPTVSSVLIDGE
+2180 LPTVSSVLIDGK

-2254 VLPTDGSA
+2254 VLPVDGSA
-2262 DGRYTVTITPIDK
+2262 DGRYTVTITP
-2275 SGRSGTIVNR
+2275 V
-2285 HFILDTQAPRIT
+2285 
-2297 ASTPVTLYQP
+2297 
-2307 VSYIGDSLS
+2307 
-2316 YFQFTVEDAGPSL
+2316 
-2329 LDLDDQTIGF
+2329 
-2339 KKKSGEVVSGQI
+2339 
-2351 TNDGSNQLFFT
+2351 
-2362 LSAPL
+2362 
-2367 PTDGSADGEYVLTV
+2367 
-2381 DLVDKAG
+2381 
-2388 NPYQLKH
+2388 
-2395 NLFYDSQVPRL
+2395 
-2406 SAVSLNTE
+2406 
-2414 TPLSLT
+2414 
-2420 PYQVTDLSE
+2420 
-2429 SISKLTLNFV
+2429 
-2439 ESTRVDFT
+2439 
-2447 ETAIVLA
+2447 
-2454 GPDGSAIPLTL
+2454 
-2465 ENNGIDQIVASFV
+2465 
-2478 SLMQGGLYTLSV
+2478 
-2490 TPQDIAGNV
+2490 
-2499 AQGAVPY
+2499 
-2506 PFRLEFE
+2506 
-2513 VPGLA
+2513 
-2518 SVKANSVAASVG
+2518 
-2530 LVQHEI
+2530 
-2536 IDISES
+2536 
-2542 ISSLTFAF
+2542 
-2550 TDAMRVDFK
+2550 
-2559 NTRVVLVGPSGQE
+2559 
-2572 IPVTLEDNDGSQL
+2572 
-2585 MVRFVSLTQ
+2585 
-2594 SGLYT
+2594 
-2599 LSVTPQDIAGNV
+2599 
-2611 AQSAMRYQFR
+2611 
-2621 LDIALPTVS
+2621 
-2630 SVLIDGELGTNV
+2630 
-2642 YANNANINVVVTL
+2642 
-2655 FDPTGV
+2655 
-2661 GLALGDEG
+2661 
-2669 STIVVTNAEGLVVS
+2669 
-2683 GIITSNGTNELTW
+2683 
-2696 TPTVLPTDGSADGR
+2696 
-2710 YTVTITP
+2710 
-2717 IDKSGRSGTIVN
+2717 DKSGRSGTIVN

-2837 IEHNISYDSQAPQ
+2837 IEHNISYDSQAPR
-2850 LSVVSLNTETP
+2850 LSAVSLNTETP
-2861 LNLTPYEVTDLSE
+2861 LNLTPYQVTDLSE

-2881 NFVESTRVDFAES
+2881 NFVESTRVDFAET

-2908 TLENNGIDE
+2908 TLENNGIDQ
-2917 ITVSFVTLTQGGIY
+2917 IAASFVALTQGGIY

-2957 EVPGLA
+2957 EVLGLA
-2963 SVKANTADASLG
+2963 SVKANTADASLE

-2988 SSLTLAFTDAAR
+2988 SSLTLAFTDA
-3000 VDLENTRV
+3000 V
-3008 TLTGEDG
+3008 
-3015 QEIPVTLEDD
+3015 
-3025 GASQLVVRFVSL
+3025 
-3037 TQSGLYTLSVTPQD
+3037 
-3051 IAGNVAQGAVPYP
+3051 
-3064 FRLKFEVPGLAS
+3064 
-3076 VKANTADASLGLTS
+3076 
-3090 YEITDIT
+3090 
-3097 ESISSLTLA
+3097 
-3106 FTDAARVDLENTR
+3106 RVDLENTR

-3148 LTQSGL
+3148 LTQSGM

-3175 PFRLKFEVPG
+3175 PFRLKFEVLG

-3193 ADASLGLTSYEI
+3193 ADASLELTSYEI

-3213 SLTLAFTDAARVDLE
+3213 NLTLAFTDAVRVDLE

-3250 ASQLVVRF
+3250 NSQLVVRF
-3258 VSLTQSGLYTLSVTP
+3258 VSLMQSGLYTLTVTP
-3273 QDIAGNVA
+3273 QDKAGNVA
-3281 QGAVPYPFRLKFEVP
+3281 QGAVPYPFRLKLAVS

-3308 SLGLTSYEI
+3308 SLELTSYEI

-3329 AFTDAARVDLE
+3329 AFTDAVRVDLE

-3375 SGLYTLSV
+3375 SGMYTLSV

-3399 PFRLKFEVPGLA
+3399 PFRLKFEVLGLA

-3444 DAARVDLEN
+3444 DAVRVDLENTRVTLTGEDGQEIPVTLEDDGNSQLVVRFVSLTQSGMYTLSVTPQDIAGNAAQGAVPYPFRLKFEVLGLASVKANTADASLELTSYEITDITESISNLTLAFTDAVRVDLENTRVTLTGEDGQEIPVTLEDDGNSQLVVRFVSLMQSGLYTLTVTPQDKAGNVAQGAVPYPFRLKFEVLGLASVKANTADASLELTSYEITDITESISSLTLAFTDAVRVDLENTRVTLTGEDGQEIPVTLEDDGNSQLVVRFVSLTQSGMYTLSVTPQDIAGNVAQGAVPYPFRLKFEVLGLASVKANTADASLELTSYEITDITESISSLTLAFTDAVRVDLEN

-3516 FAVSGLASVKANTAD
+3516 FAVLGLASVKANTAD
-3531 ASLELIQHEIT
+3531 ASLELTSYEIT
-3542 EISEILSSLTL
+3542 DITESISSLTL
-3553 AFTDGMAVDFENT
+3553 AFTDAVRVDLENT
-3566 IVTLTGPDAQE
+3566 RVTLTGEDGQE
-3577 IPVSL
+3577 IPVTLEDDGNSQLVVRFVSLTQSGMYTLSVTPQDIAGNVAQGAVPYPFRLKFAVLGLASVKANTADASL
-3582 EENDDSQLVVRFVSL
+3582 ELTSYEITDITESISSLTLAFTDAVRVDLENTRVTLTGEDGQEIPVTLEDDGNSQLVVRFVSL

-3652 IPKIVATIIDSIGV
+3652 IPKIVATIIDSVGV

-3673 GTAIVVTNDQGI
+3673 GTTIAVTNDQGI

-3705 LPTDGSVDGQYTVAI
+3705 LPTDGSADGQYTVAI

-3744 RITEATPVTLHAP
+3744 QITEATPVTLHAP

-3789 MDAAGKPVPA
+3789 MDAAEKPVPA

-3833 LIDKAGNSLISRFA
+3833 LIDKAGNSLTSRFA

-3865 GAPMELVTNQ
+3865 GAPTELVTNQ
-3875 VSELSESID
+3875 VSELSESIN
-3884 TITIKFNEVTR
+3884 TITIKFNEATR

-3907 PDDQT
+3907 PDDLT

-3918 DDGVSQLTLSFAGLT
+3918 DDGVSQLTLSFVGLT

-3940 SVTPQDIAG
+3940 SVIPQDIAG
-3949 NAAQSPIQFQFNIQF
+3949 NAAQSPIQFQFNLQF
-3964 ILPDVESIIIGDTV
+3964 ILPDVASITIGDTV

-3995 VANLLDPAGTGL
+3995 VANLLDPAGIGL
-4007 SFDTLTGSDILV
+4007 SFDTLTGSNILV
-4019 ATLDGIIIPGTTS
+4019 ATLDDMIVPGTTS
-4032 TNRTNLIA
+4032 TNGTNLIA

-4068 EGNTIYRE
+4068 VGSTVYRE

-4081 QKPEITAADP
+4081 QKPEITDASP
-4091 IDLSQPV
+4091 INLSQPV

-4108 QFTLQDVG
+4108 RFTLQDVG
-4116 PADITLADQKVALRN
+4116 PADITLADQKVALRD

-4223 SGIDWTLTMVTLVN
+4223 SGIDWTLTTVTLVN

-4307 PQDEAFTNA
+4307 PQDEAFTNE
-4316 KVEQIEVMLE
+4316 KVEQVEVMLE
-4326 TADERHLSTLR
+4326 TVDERHLSTLR

-4455 ATKIAGRVSFDE
+4455 ATEIAGRVSFDE

-4482 GSADGEYRI
+4482 GSADGEYKI

-4501 GDETYEKIFIYDTSP
+4501 GDETYEKVFIYDTSP

-4606 VLITSIGNDSE
+4606 VLITGIGNDSE

-4657 LEGTAADPQGTRRA
+4657 LEGTAADRQGTRQA

-4684 GIWLVEIVGT
+4684 GVWLVEIVGT

-4705 TEDESDAQEEPWSRW
+4705 TEDESDAQEKPWSRW

-4790 DEKADL
+4790 DEKVDL

-4806 MVYSQKHTD
+4806 MVYSQKYTD
-4815 ITPGERNDTQIKWNL
+4815 ITLGERNDTQIKWNL
-4830 ENQAGTPV
+4830 ENQVGTPV

>member
-1 MSKNKNSLSV
+1 M
-11 LCYNKKNT
+11 
-19 HTTVP
+19 P

-258 DRGGNVAGSNKTET
+258 DRGGNVAGSNKIET

-444 EPTSIVFGTPN
+444 EPTRIVFGTPN
-455 PDSSITRISGRAFPD
+455 PDISITRISGRAFPD

-715 FVDFSGKRFTQSFP
+715 FVDFSGRRFTQSFP

-741 VEVITDPQV
+741 VEVIIDPQV

-764 SQITI
+764 SQITV
-769 AFDQND
+769 AFDEDD
-775 IDFENTTV
+775 IDFENTVV

-871 VVTLVDTTG
+871 VATLVDTTG

-933 AITPIDKVGRTGD
+933 AITPVDKVGRTGD

-1108 VDFTETMI
+1108 VDFTETAI

-1218 MRVDFKNTRVVLV
+1218 IRVDFKNTGVVLV

-1349 IITSNGTNELTWTPS
+1349 IITSNGTNELTWAPTVLPTDGSADGRYTVTITPIDKSGRSGTIVNRHFILDTQAPRITASTPVTLYQPVSYIGDSLSYFQFTVEDAGPSLLDLDDQTIGFKKKSGEVVSGQITNDGSNQLFFTLSTPLPTDGSADGEYVLTVDLVDKAGNPYQIEHNISYDSQAPQLSVVSLNTETPLNLTPYQVTDLSESINKLTLNFVESTHVDFAETTIVLAGPDGSAIPLTLENNGIDQIVVSFVSLTQGGLYTLSVTPQDIAGNVAQGAVPYPFRLEFEVPGLASVKANSVAASVGLVQHEIIDISESISSLTFAFTDAIRVDFKNTGVVLVGPSGQEIPVTLEDNDSSQLMVRFVSLTQSGLYTLSVTPQDIAGNVAQSAMRYQFRLDIALPTVSSVLIDGELGTNVYANNANINVVVTLFDPTGVGLALGDEGSTIVVTNAEGLVVSGIITPNGTNKLTWTPS

-1376 TVTITPVD
+1376 TVTITPVDKSGRSGTIVNRHFILDTQAPRITASTPVTLYQPVSYIGDSLSYFQFTVEDAGPSLLDLDDQTIGFKKKSGEVVSGQITNDGSNQLFFTLSAPLPTDGSADGEYVLTVDLVDKAGNPYQIEHNISYDSQAPRLSAVSLNTETPLSLTPYQVTDLSESISKLTLNFVESTRVDFTETAIVLAGPDGSAIPLTLENNGIDQIVVSFVSLTQGGLYTLSVTPQDIAGNVAQGAVPYPFRLEFKVPGLASVKANSVAASVGLVQHEIIDISESISSLTFAFTDAIRVDFKNTGVVLVGPSGQEIPVTLEDNDSSQLMVRFVSLTQSGLYTLSVTPQDIAGNVAQSAMRYQFRLDIALPTVSSVLINGKLGTNVYANNANINVVVTLFDPTGVGLALGDEGSTIVVTNAEGLVVSGIITSNGTNELTWAPTVLPTDGSADGRYTVTITPID

-1528 LTPYEVTD
+1528 LTPYQVTD
-1536 LSESISKLTLK
+1536 LSESINKLTLN
-1547 FVEVTRVDFAE
+1547 FVESTRVDFAE
-1558 SVITLMSPDGSAVP
+1558 TVITLMSPDGSAVP

-1638 IGLVQH
+1638 VGLVQH

-1775 GDEGSTIVVTN
+1775 GN
-1786 AEGLVV
+1786 
-1792 SGIITPN
+1792 
-1799 GTNKLTWTPSAL
+1799 
-1811 PVDGSADGRYT
+1811 
-1822 VTITPIDKSG
+1822 
-1832 RSGTIVNRHFILDTQ
+1832 
-1847 APRITAS
+1847 
-1854 TPVTLYQPV
+1854 
-1863 SYIGDSLSYFQ
+1863 
-1874 FTVEDAGP
+1874 
-1882 SLLDLD
+1882 
-1888 DQTIGF
+1888 
-1894 KKKSGEVVS
+1894 
-1903 GQITN
+1903 
-1908 DGSNQL
+1908 
-1914 FFTLSAP
+1914 
-1921 LPTDGSADGE
+1921 
-1931 YVLTVDLVDK
+1931 
-1941 AGNPY
+1941 
-1946 QLKHNLFYDSQVPRL
+1946 
-1961 SAVSLNTETPLSLT
+1961 
-1975 PYQVTDLSESI
+1975 
-1986 SKLTLNFVE
+1986 
-1995 STRVDFTE
+1995 
-2003 TAIVLAGP
+2003 
-2011 DGSAIPLTLENNGI
+2011 
-2025 DQIVASFVSLMQ
+2025 
-2037 GGLYTLSVTP
+2037 
-2047 QDIAGNVAQGAVP
+2047 
-2060 YPFRLEF
+2060 
-2067 KVPGLA
+2067 
-2073 SVKANSVAASIGL
+2073 
-2086 VQHEIIDISES
+2086 
-2097 ISSLT
+2097 
-2102 FAFTDAMR
+2102 
-2110 VDFKNTR
+2110 
-2117 VVLVGPSGQEIP
+2117 
-2129 VTLEDNDGSQL
+2129 
-2140 MVRFV
+2140 
-2145 SLTQSGLYTLS
+2145 
-2156 VTPQDIAGNVAQ
+2156 
-2168 SAMRYQFRLDIA
+2168 
-2180 LPTVSSVLIDGE
+2180 
-2192 LGTNVYANNANINV
+2192 
-2206 VVTLFDPT
+2206 
-2214 GVGLALGD
+2214 

-2243 NGTNELTWTPT
+2243 NGTNELTWAPT

-2362 LSAPL
+2362 LS
-2367 PTDGSADGEYVLTV
+2367 T
-2381 DLVDKAG
+2381 
-2388 NPYQLKH
+2388 
-2395 NLFYDSQVPRL
+2395 
-2406 SAVSLNTE
+2406 
-2414 TPLSLT
+2414 
-2420 PYQVTDLSE
+2420 
-2429 SISKLTLNFV
+2429 
-2439 ESTRVDFT
+2439 
-2447 ETAIVLA
+2447 
-2454 GPDGSAIPLTL
+2454 
-2465 ENNGIDQIVASFV
+2465 
-2478 SLMQGGLYTLSV
+2478 
-2490 TPQDIAGNV
+2490 
-2499 AQGAVPY
+2499 
-2506 PFRLEFE
+2506 
-2513 VPGLA
+2513 
-2518 SVKANSVAASVG
+2518 
-2530 LVQHEI
+2530 
-2536 IDISES
+2536 
-2542 ISSLTFAF
+2542 
-2550 TDAMRVDFK
+2550 
-2559 NTRVVLVGPSGQE
+2559 
-2572 IPVTLEDNDGSQL
+2572 
-2585 MVRFVSLTQ
+2585 
-2594 SGLYT
+2594 
-2599 LSVTPQDIAGNV
+2599 
-2611 AQSAMRYQFR
+2611 
-2621 LDIALPTVS
+2621 
-2630 SVLIDGELGTNV
+2630 
-2642 YANNANINVVVTL
+2642 
-2655 FDPTGV
+2655 
-2661 GLALGDEG
+2661 
-2669 STIVVTNAEGLVVS
+2669 
-2683 GIITSNGTNELTW
+2683 
-2696 TPTVLPTDGSADGR
+2696 
-2710 YTVTITP
+2710 
-2717 IDKSGRSGTIVN
+2717 
-2729 RHFILDTQ
+2729 
-2737 APRITA
+2737 
-2743 STPVTLYQPVSYIGD
+2743 
-2758 SLSYFQFTVEDAGPS
+2758 
-2773 LLDLDDQTIGF
+2773 
-2784 KKKSGE
+2784 
-2790 VVSGQIT
+2790 
-2797 NDGSNQLFFTL
+2797 
-2808 SAPLPTDGSADGEYV
+2808 PLPTDGSADGEYV

-2861 LNLTPYEVTDLSE
+2861 LNLTPYQVTDLSE

-2881 NFVESTRVDFAES
+2881 NFVESTRVDFAET

-2948 VPYPFRLKF
+2948 VSYPFRL
-2957 EVPGLA
+2957 EV
-2963 SVKANTADASLG
+2963 
-2975 LTSYEITDITESI
+2975 
-2988 SSLTLAFTDAAR
+2988 
-3000 VDLENTRV
+3000 
-3008 TLTGEDG
+3008 
-3015 QEIPVTLEDD
+3015 
-3025 GASQLVVRFVSL
+3025 
-3037 TQSGLYTLSVTPQD
+3037 
-3051 IAGNVAQGAVPYP
+3051 
-3064 FRLKFEVPGLAS
+3064 
-3076 VKANTADASLGLTS
+3076 
-3090 YEITDIT
+3090 
-3097 ESISSLTLA
+3097 
-3106 FTDAARVDLENTR
+3106 
-3119 VTLTGEDGQEIPVTL
+3119 
-3134 EDDGNSQ
+3134 
-3141 LVVRFVS
+3141 
-3148 LTQSGL
+3148 
-3154 YTLSVTPQDI
+3154 
-3164 AGNVAQGAVPY
+3164 
-3175 PFRLKFEVPG
+3175 
-3185 LASVKANT
+3185 
-3193 ADASLGLTSYEI
+3193 
-3205 TDITESIS
+3205 
-3213 SLTLAFTDAARVDLE
+3213 
-3228 NTRVTLTG
+3228 
-3236 EDGQEIPVTLEDDG
+3236 
-3250 ASQLVVRF
+3250 
-3258 VSLTQSGLYTLSVTP
+3258 
-3273 QDIAGNVA
+3273 
-3281 QGAVPYPFRLKFEVP
+3281 
-3296 GLASVKANTADA
+3296 
-3308 SLGLTSYEI
+3308 
-3317 TDITESISSLTL
+3317 
-3329 AFTDAARVDLE
+3329 
-3340 NTRVT
+3340 
-3345 LTGEDGQE
+3345 
-3353 IPVTLEDDGNSQ
+3353 
-3365 LVVRFVSLTQ
+3365 
-3375 SGLYTLSV
+3375 
-3383 TPQDIAGNVAQ
+3383 
-3394 GAVPY
+3394 
-3399 PFRLKFEVPGLA
+3399 
-3411 SVKAN
+3411 
-3416 TADAS
+3416 
-3421 LELTS
+3421 
-3426 YEITDITESIS
+3426 
-3437 SLTLAFT
+3437 
-3444 DAARVDLEN
+3444 
-3453 TRVTLTGEDGQEIP
+3453 
-3467 VTLEDDGNSQL
+3467 
-3478 VVRFVSLT
+3478 
-3486 QSGMYTLSVTP
+3486 
-3497 QDIAGNVAQGAVPY
+3497 
-3511 PFRLK
+3511 
-3516 FAVSGLASVKANTAD
+3516 
-3531 ASLELIQHEIT
+3531 
-3542 EISEILSSLTL
+3542 
-3553 AFTDGMAVDFENT
+3553 
-3566 IVTLTGPDAQE
+3566 
-3577 IPVSL
+3577 
-3582 EENDDSQLVVRFVSL
+3582 
-3597 MQSGLYTLTV
+3597 
-3607 TPQDKAGNVA
+3607 
-3617 QSAIRY
+3617 
-3623 QFRLDIALPTVGSVL
+3623 
-3638 IDGKPGSAVYVSRS
+3638 
-3652 IPKIVATIIDSIGV
+3652 
-3666 GVSFGDK
+3666 
-3673 GTAIVVTNDQGI
+3673 
-3685 QVPGTTTSNGT
+3685 
-3696 NQLTWTPTP
+3696 
-3705 LPTDGSVDGQYTVAI
+3705 
-3720 TPVDKAGRS
+3720 
-3729 GTVVNRQFI
+3729 
-3738 YDTQAP
+3738 
-3744 RITEATPVTLHAP
+3744 
-3757 VSYLGGGLNQFVLT
+3757 
-3771 IEDVGPAD
+3771 
-3779 LLLVSQVVAL
+3779 
-3789 MDAAGKPVPA
+3789 
-3799 ALTHD
+3799 
-3804 ALTNQLYLTLSK
+3804 
-3816 PFASDGSVD
+3816 
-3825 GAYTLNVL
+3825 
-3833 LIDKAGNSLISRFA
+3833 
-3847 VVYDSQVPQ
+3847 
-3856 VSSVEVNTA
+3856 
-3865 GAPMELVTNQ
+3865 
-3875 VSELSESID
+3875 
-3884 TITIKFNEVTR
+3884 
-3895 IDFANTSVSLID
+3895 
-3907 PDDQT
+3907 
-3912 IPITQG
+3912 
-3918 DDGVSQLTLSFAGLT
+3918 
-3933 QIGQYTL
+3933 
-3940 SVTPQDIAG
+3940 
-3949 NAAQSPIQFQFNIQF
+3949 
-3964 ILPDVESIIIGDTV
+3964 
-3978 TLGSA
+3978 
-3983 DTAYVNADNLLI
+3983 
-3995 VANLLDPAGTGL
+3995 
-4007 SFDTLTGSDILV
+4007 
-4019 ATLDGIIIPGTTS
+4019 
-4032 TNRTNLIA
+4032 
-4040 WRPLTLSDDGSSDG
+4040 
-4054 RYAVYVTPVDKKGR
+4054 
-4068 EGNTIYRE
+4068 
-4076 FVYDT
+4076 
-4081 QKPEITAADP
+4081 
-4091 IDLSQPV
+4091 
-4098 SYISESLTQL
+4098 
-4108 QFTLQDVG
+4108 
-4116 PADITLADQKVALRN
+4116 
-4131 QNGVVIPTKLTN
+4131 
-4143 DSNNQIY
+4143 
-4150 LTLNEPLPLDGSRDG
+4150 
-4165 EYTVDISFTD
+4165 
-4175 KAGNVLDV
+4175 
-4183 EHPIVYDTQA
+4183 
-4193 PTLVSTVPDHGDQL
+4193 
-4207 TEDVTQIQVNL
+4207 
-4218 DDKGD
+4218 
-4223 SGIDWTLTMVTLVN
+4223 
-4237 PDGVEISGELTSNG
+4237 
-4251 KSQLTLNTNQLVA
+4251 
-4264 DGKYIIRVQAID
+4264 
-4276 RAGNGSESVF
+4276 
-4286 ERSFL
+4286 
-4291 LSRRLP
+4291 
-4297 AIISTLPSTA
+4297 
-4307 PQDEAFTNA
+4307 
-4316 KVEQIEVMLE
+4316 
-4326 TADERHLSTLR
+4326 
-4337 LLNAASQ
+4337 
-4344 VVAGQQHRESGKL
+4344 
-4357 IYRLVRPLATDGSED
+4357 
-4372 GLYTIEFTPI
+4372 
-4382 SSSGRSGEIQELV
+4382 
-4395 FAYDTQSPELE
+4395 
-4406 PETIQLIVAEPEVNN
+4406 
-4421 SLTEIRLPLTDNQA
+4421 
-4435 GIDWE
+4435 
-4440 NLDEEWLTFERLSPN
+4440 
-4455 ATKIAGRVSFDE
+4455 
-4467 QDNLIFRLTVPLADN
+4467 
-4482 GSADGEYRI
+4482 
-4491 SVTPTDKAGN
+4491 
-4501 GDETYEKIFIYDTSP
+4501 
-4516 PMIDPN
+4516 
-4522 SLLINDA
+4522 
-4529 PLLTDI
+4529 
-4535 DAEDYPSAIST
+4535 
-4546 SGGVVIQASV
+4546 
-4556 TDTGLGVDLSQSRIV
+4556 
-4571 VRNPNG
+4571 
-4577 AEISGSTQQNGVDTL
+4577 
-4592 VFKSDGLTIEGVHQ
+4592 
-4606 VLITSIGNDSE
+4606 
-4617 LLGFAP
+4617 
-4623 KGSITTEFLYETTAP
+4623 
-4638 TAVVTSDGGKT
+4638 
-4649 ELTDEPLP
+4649 
-4657 LEGTAADPQGTRRA
+4657 
-4671 GPQGEGEIPVPAS
+4671 
-4684 GIWLVEIVGT
+4684 
-4694 GPDGQPIEPVP
+4694 
-4705 TEDESDAQEEPWSRW
+4705 
-4720 SVDFLPTRSGEY
+4720 
-4732 DIDIRVTDKAGNY
+4732 
-4745 AVYDYGKVTMSVSFS
+4745 
-4760 FRGNT
+4760 
-4765 FGWPNPL
+4765 
-4772 RHSKEDVAFFSF
+4772 
-4784 DLNASA
+4784 
-4790 DEKADL
+4790 
-4796 TLYIYDWGGD
+4796 
-4806 MVYSQKHTD
+4806 
-4815 ITPGERNDTQIKWNL
+4815 
-4830 ENQAGTPV
+4830 
-4838 ARGLYVFRL
+4838 
-4847 EAVNGAGNRANAVG
+4847 
-4861 KILVVD
+4861 

>member
-33 IFQLFIALLVVQP
+33 IFQLFVALLVLQP
-46 TAWAGL
+46 NAWAGL
-52 SSLTVDANGD
+52 DAWEGLEPESLFVDANGD
-62 SVFNGEDEK
+62 SVFNGDQEK
-71 LSITFTTD
+71 LTIKFKTD
-79 GLGDENRTYTY
+79 DIGDENRTYTY

-144 IVNNGEAAVQDEKLE
+144 IVNNGETVVQDEKLE
-159 QTAKVTLDTTA
+159 QTAKVTLDTKA
-170 PEISISIDNM
+170 PEISISVDNM

-240 NNSRPFFD
+240 NNSKPFFD

-258 DRGGNVAGSNKTET
+258 DRGGNVAGSNKIAT

-283 TLESVAT
+283 TLEGVAT

-298 GSGISGE
+298 GGGISGE

-347 IRWQML
+347 IRWQLL

-444 EPTSIVFGTPN
+444 EPTRIVFGTPN

-514 IIYDTQVPTLGTTV
+514 IIYDTQVPTLGITV

-543 KLNEVTSGI
+543 KLDEVTSGI

-564 VGENQVE
+564 IGENQVE

-603 LEVTP
+603 IEVTP

-633 RLTTPATGTVNSLD
+633 KLTAPSTGTVNSLD
-647 SITVEINNYIGSGI
+647 SVTVEINNYIGSGI

-688 SNQLTWSTEATIPR
+688 NNQLTWSTEATIPR

-764 SQITI
+764 SQITV
-769 AFDQND
+769 AFDEDD

-871 VVTLVDTTG
+871 VATLVDTTG
-880 AGIAIGDGESIIVV
+880 AGIAIGDGESTIVV

-933 AITPIDKVGRTGD
+933 AITPVDKVGRTGD

-956 QAPRISAATPIT
+956 QVPRISAATPIT

-1013 GQITH
+1013 GQLTH

-1026 TLFAPLPTDGSADGE
+1026 TLSAPLPTDGSADGE
-1041 YVLTVDLLD
+1041 YVLTVDLVD

-1130 ENNGIDQIVVSF
+1130 ENNGIDQIVASF
-1142 VSLTQGG
+1142 VSLMQGG
-1149 LYTLSVTPQDIAG
+1149 LYTVSVTPQDIAG

-1184 VKANSVAASVGLVQ
+1184 VKANSVVASVGLVQ
-1198 HEIIDISESISS
+1198 HEIIDISESIIS
-1210 LTFAFTDA
+1210 LTLEFTDA
-1218 MRVDFKNTRVVLV
+1218 TRVDFKNTGVVLV

-1243 DNDGSQ
+1243 DNDGSH

-1306 VYANNANINVVVT
+1306 VYANT
-1319 LFDPTGVGLALGNE
+1319 
-1333 GSTIVVT
+1333 
-1340 NAEGLVVSG
+1340 
-1349 IITSNGTNELTWTPS
+1349 
-1364 ALPVDGSADGRY
+1364 
-1376 TVTITPVD
+1376 
-1384 KSGRSG
+1384 
-1390 TIVNRH
+1390 
-1396 FILDTQAPHITAS
+1396 
-1409 TPVTLYQPVSY
+1409 
-1420 IGDSLSYF
+1420 
-1428 QFTVE
+1428 
-1433 DAGPSLLDLDDQTIG
+1433 
-1448 FKKKSGEVVSGQITN
+1448 
-1463 DGSNQ
+1463 
-1468 LFFTLSAPLPTD
+1468 
-1480 GSADGEYVLTVDL
+1480 
-1493 VDKAGNPYQI
+1493 
-1503 EHNISYDSQAPQ
+1503 
-1515 LSVVSL
+1515 
-1521 NTETPLN
+1521 
-1528 LTPYEVTD
+1528 
-1536 LSESISKLTLK
+1536 
-1547 FVEVTRVDFAE
+1547 
-1558 SVITLMSPDGSAVP
+1558 
-1572 LTLENNGIDEI
+1572 
-1583 TVSFVTLTQ
+1583 
-1592 GGIYT
+1592 
-1597 LSVTPQD
+1597 
-1604 IAGNVAQGAVPY
+1604 
-1616 PFRLEFKVPGLAS
+1616 
-1629 VKANSVAAS
+1629 
-1638 IGLVQH
+1638 
-1644 EIIDISESISS
+1644 
-1655 LTFAFT
+1655 
-1661 DAIRV
+1661 
-1666 DFKNTGVVLVGPS
+1666 
-1679 GQEIP
+1679 
-1684 VTLED
+1684 
-1689 NDGSQ
+1689 
-1694 LMVRFVSLTQSGLY
+1694 
-1708 TLSVTPQDI
+1708 
-1717 AGNVAQSAM
+1717 
-1726 RYQFRLD
+1726 
-1733 IALPT
+1733 
-1738 VSSVLIDGELGTNVY
+1738 
-1753 ANNANINVVVTLFDP
+1753 ANINVVVTLFDP

-1792 SGIITPN
+1792 SGIITSN
-1799 GTNKLTWTPSAL
+1799 GTNELTWTPRVL

-1995 STRVDFTE
+1995 STHVDFTE
-2003 TAIVLAGP
+2003 TTIVLAGP

-2025 DQIVASFVSLMQ
+2025 DQIVVSFVSLTQ

-2073 SVKANSVAASIGL
+2073 SVKANSVAASVGL
-2086 VQHEIIDISES
+2086 AQHEIIDISES
-2097 ISSLT
+2097 VSSFT

-2110 VDFKNTR
+2110 VDFKNTG

-2180 LPTVSSVLIDGE
+2180 LPTVSSVLIDGK
-2192 LGTNVYANNANINV
+2192 LGTNVYANTANINV

-2254 VLPTDGSA
+2254 VLPVDGSA

-2285 HFILDTQAPRIT
+2285 HFILDTQAPHIT

-2447 ETAIVLA
+2447 ETVIVLA

-2465 ENNGIDQIVASFV
+2465 ENNGIDQIVVSFV
-2478 SLMQGGLYTLSV
+2478 SLTQGGLYTLSV

-2499 AQGAVPY
+2499 AQGGVPY
-2506 PFRLEFE
+2506 PFRLEFK

-2542 ISSLTFAF
+2542 ISSLTLAF
-2550 TDAMRVDFK
+2550 TDAIRVDFK
-2559 NTRVVLVGPSGQE
+2559 NTGVVLVGPSGEE

-2630 SVLIDGELGTNV
+2630 SVLIDGKLGTNVYANTANINVVVTLFDPTGVGLALGDEGSTIVVTNAEGLVVSGIITSNGTNELTWTPTVLPVDGSADGRYTVTITPVDKSGRSGTIVNRHFILDTQAPRITASTPVTLYQPVSYIGDSLSYFQFTVEDAGPSLLDLDDQTIGFKKKSGEVVSGQITNDGSNQLFFTLSAPLPTDGSADGEYVLTVDLVDKAGNPYQIEHNISYDSQAPRLSAVSLNTETPLNLTPYQVTDLSESINKLTLNFVESTRVDFAETVITLMSPDGSAVPLTLENNGIDQIAASFVALTQGGIYTLSVTPQDIAGNVAQGAVPYPFRLKFEVPGLASVKANSVAASVGLAQHEIIDISESVSSLTFAFTDAMRVDFKNTGVVLVGPSGQEIPVTLEDNDGSHLMVRFVSLTQSGLYTLSVTPQDIAGNVAQSAMRYQFRLDIALPTVSSVLIDGKLGTNV

-2696 TPTVLPTDGSADGR
+2696 TPTVLPVDGSADGR

-2837 IEHNISYDSQAPQ
+2837 IEHNISYDSQAPR
-2850 LSVVSLNTETP
+2850 LSAVSLNTETP
-2861 LNLTPYEVTDLSE
+2861 LNLTPYQVTDLSE

-2881 NFVESTRVDFAES
+2881 NFVESTRVDFAET

-2908 TLENNGIDE
+2908 TLENNGIDQ
-2917 ITVSFVTLTQGGIY
+2917 IAASFVALTQGGMY

-2948 VPYPFRLKF
+2948 VPYPFRLKLA
-2957 EVPGLA
+2957 VSGLA
-2963 SVKANTADASLG
+2963 SVKANTADASLE

-2988 SSLTLAFTDAAR
+2988 SSLTLAFTDA
-3000 VDLENTRV
+3000 V
-3008 TLTGEDG
+3008 
-3015 QEIPVTLEDD
+3015 
-3025 GASQLVVRFVSL
+3025 
-3037 TQSGLYTLSVTPQD
+3037 
-3051 IAGNVAQGAVPYP
+3051 
-3064 FRLKFEVPGLAS
+3064 
-3076 VKANTADASLGLTS
+3076 
-3090 YEITDIT
+3090 
-3097 ESISSLTLA
+3097 
-3106 FTDAARVDLENTR
+3106 RVDLENTR

-3148 LTQSGL
+3148 LTQSGM

-3175 PFRLKFEVPG
+3175 PFRLKFEV
-3185 LASVKANT
+3185 L
-3193 ADASLGLTSYEI
+3193 
-3205 TDITESIS
+3205 
-3213 SLTLAFTDAARVDLE
+3213 
-3228 NTRVTLTG
+3228 
-3236 EDGQEIPVTLEDDG
+3236 
-3250 ASQLVVRF
+3250 
-3258 VSLTQSGLYTLSVTP
+3258 
-3273 QDIAGNVA
+3273 
-3281 QGAVPYPFRLKFEVP
+3281 
-3296 GLASVKANTADA
+3296 
-3308 SLGLTSYEI
+3308 
-3317 TDITESISSLTL
+3317 
-3329 AFTDAARVDLE
+3329 
-3340 NTRVT
+3340 
-3345 LTGEDGQE
+3345 
-3353 IPVTLEDDGNSQ
+3353 
-3365 LVVRFVSLTQ
+3365 
-3375 SGLYTLSV
+3375 
-3383 TPQDIAGNVAQ
+3383 
-3394 GAVPY
+3394 
-3399 PFRLKFEVPGLA
+3399 GLA

-3444 DAARVDLEN
+3444 DAVRVDLEN

-3516 FAVSGLASVKANTAD
+3516 FAVPGLASVKANTAD
-3531 ASLELIQHEIT
+3531 ASLELTSYEIT
-3542 EISEILSSLTL
+3542 DITESISSLTL
-3553 AFTDGMAVDFENT
+3553 AFTDAVRVDLENT
-3566 IVTLTGPDAQE
+3566 RVTLTGEDGQE
-3577 IPVSL
+3577 IPVTL
-3582 EENDDSQLVVRFVSL
+3582 ENDGNSQLVVRFVSL

-3652 IPKIVATIIDSIGV
+3652 IPKIVATIIDSVGV

-3673 GTAIVVTNDQGI
+3673 GTTIAVTNDQGI

-3705 LPTDGSVDGQYTVAI
+3705 LPTDGSADGQYTVAI

-3744 RITEATPVTLHAP
+3744 QITEATPVTLHAP

-3789 MDAAGKPVPA
+3789 MDAAEKPVPA

-3833 LIDKAGNSLISRFA
+3833 LIDKAGNSLTSRFA

-3865 GAPMELVTNQ
+3865 GAPTELVTNQ
-3875 VSELSESID
+3875 VSELSESIN
-3884 TITIKFNEVTR
+3884 TITIKFNEATR

-3907 PDDQT
+3907 PDDLT

-3918 DDGVSQLTLSFAGLT
+3918 DDGVSQLTLSFVGLT

-3940 SVTPQDIAG
+3940 SVIPQDIAG
-3949 NAAQSPIQFQFNIQF
+3949 NAAQSPIQFQFNLQF
-3964 ILPDVESIIIGDTV
+3964 ILPDVASITIGDTV

-3995 VANLLDPAGTGL
+3995 VANLLDPAGIGL
-4007 SFDTLTGSDILV
+4007 SFDTLTGSNILV
-4019 ATLDGIIIPGTTS
+4019 ATLDDMIVPGTTS
-4032 TNRTNLIA
+4032 TNGTNLIA

-4068 EGNTIYRE
+4068 VGSTVYRE

-4081 QKPEITAADP
+4081 QKPEITDASP
-4091 IDLSQPV
+4091 INLSQPV

-4108 QFTLQDVG
+4108 RFTLQDVG

-4223 SGIDWTLTMVTLVN
+4223 SGIDWTLTTVTLVN

-4307 PQDEAFTNA
+4307 PQDEAFTNE
-4316 KVEQIEVMLE
+4316 KVEQVEVMLE
-4326 TADERHLSTLR
+4326 TVDERHLSTLR

-4455 ATKIAGRVSFDE
+4455 ATEIAGRVSFDE

-4482 GSADGEYRI
+4482 GSADGEYKI

-4501 GDETYEKIFIYDTSP
+4501 GDETYEKVFIYDTSP

-4606 VLITSIGNDSE
+4606 VLITGIGNDSE

-4657 LEGTAADPQGTRRA
+4657 LEGTAADRQGTRRA

-4684 GIWLVEIVGT
+4684 GVWLVEIVGT

-4720 SVDFLPTRSGEY
+4720 SIDFLPTRSGEY

-4790 DEKADL
+4790 DEKVDL

-4806 MVYSQKHTD
+4806 MVYSQKYTD
-4815 ITPGERNDTQIKWNL
+4815 ITLGERNDTQIKWNL
-4830 ENQAGTPV
+4830 ENQVGTPV

>member
-33 IFQLFIALLVVQP
+33 IFQLFVALLVVQP
-46 TAWAGL
+46 NAWAGL

-79 GLGDENRTYTY
+79 DIGDENRTYTY

-117 QVEWDGRLEG
+117 QVEWDGRPEG

-144 IVNNGEAAVQDEKLE
+144 IVNNGEAAVQDKKLE
-159 QTAKVTLDTTA
+159 QTAKVTLDTKA
-170 PEISISIDNM
+170 PEISISVDNM

-215 DPIKRAIEPNE
+215 DPVKRAIEPNE

-240 NNSRPFFD
+240 NNSKPFFD

-258 DRGGNVAGSNKTET
+258 DRGGNVAGSNKIAT

-298 GSGISGE
+298 GGGISGE
-305 MSFVEATLEDN
+305 MSFVEVTLEDN

-347 IRWQML
+347 IRWQLL

-603 LEVTP
+603 IEVTP

-633 RLTTPATGTVNSLD
+633 KLTAPSTGTVNSLD
-647 SITVEINNYIGSGI
+647 SVTVEINNYIGSGI
-661 NFDASTITVRNAR
+661 NFDASTITVRNAQ

-871 VVTLVDTTG
+871 VATLVDTTG

-894 TTDSGLPVP
+894 TTDLGLPVP

-920 LPTDGSADGRYTV
+920 LPTDGSVDGRYTV
-933 AITPIDKVGRTGD
+933 AITPVDKVGRTGD

-1026 TLFAPLPTDGSADGE
+1026 TLSAPLPTDGSADGE

-1116 VLAGPDGSA
+1116 VLAGLDGSA

-1184 VKANSVAASVGLVQ
+1184 VKANSVAASV
-1198 HEIIDISESISS
+1198 
-1210 LTFAFTDA
+1210 
-1218 MRVDFKNTRVVLV
+1218 
-1231 GPSGQEIPVTLE
+1231 
-1243 DNDGSQ
+1243 
-1249 LMVRFVSL
+1249 
-1257 TQSGLYTLSVTPQDI
+1257 
-1272 AGNVAQSAMRYQF
+1272 
-1285 RLDIAL
+1285 
-1291 PTVSSVLIDGKLGTN
+1291 
-1306 VYANNANINVVVT
+1306 
-1319 LFDPTGVGLALGNE
+1319 
-1333 GSTIVVT
+1333 
-1340 NAEGLVVSG
+1340 
-1349 IITSNGTNELTWTPS
+1349 
-1364 ALPVDGSADGRY
+1364 
-1376 TVTITPVD
+1376 
-1384 KSGRSG
+1384 
-1390 TIVNRH
+1390 
-1396 FILDTQAPHITAS
+1396 
-1409 TPVTLYQPVSY
+1409 
-1420 IGDSLSYF
+1420 
-1428 QFTVE
+1428 
-1433 DAGPSLLDLDDQTIG
+1433 
-1448 FKKKSGEVVSGQITN
+1448 
-1463 DGSNQ
+1463 
-1468 LFFTLSAPLPTD
+1468 
-1480 GSADGEYVLTVDL
+1480 
-1493 VDKAGNPYQI
+1493 
-1503 EHNISYDSQAPQ
+1503 
-1515 LSVVSL
+1515 
-1521 NTETPLN
+1521 
-1528 LTPYEVTD
+1528 
-1536 LSESISKLTLK
+1536 
-1547 FVEVTRVDFAE
+1547 
-1558 SVITLMSPDGSAVP
+1558 
-1572 LTLENNGIDEI
+1572 
-1583 TVSFVTLTQ
+1583 
-1592 GGIYT
+1592 
-1597 LSVTPQD
+1597 
-1604 IAGNVAQGAVPY
+1604 
-1616 PFRLEFKVPGLAS
+1616 
-1629 VKANSVAAS
+1629 
-1638 IGLVQH
+1638 GLVQH

-1738 VSSVLIDGELGTNVY
+1738 VSSVLIDGKLGTNVY

-1768 TGVGLAL
+1768 
-1775 GDEGSTIVVTN
+1775 I
-1786 AEGLVV
+1786 
-1792 SGIITPN
+1792 
-1799 GTNKLTWTPSAL
+1799 
-1811 PVDGSADGRYT
+1811 
-1822 VTITPIDKSG
+1822 
-1832 RSGTIVNRHFILDTQ
+1832 
-1847 APRITAS
+1847 
-1854 TPVTLYQPV
+1854 
-1863 SYIGDSLSYFQ
+1863 
-1874 FTVEDAGP
+1874 
-1882 SLLDLD
+1882 
-1888 DQTIGF
+1888 
-1894 KKKSGEVVS
+1894 
-1903 GQITN
+1903 
-1908 DGSNQL
+1908 
-1914 FFTLSAP
+1914 
-1921 LPTDGSADGE
+1921 
-1931 YVLTVDLVDK
+1931 
-1941 AGNPY
+1941 
-1946 QLKHNLFYDSQVPRL
+1946 
-1961 SAVSLNTETPLSLT
+1961 
-1975 PYQVTDLSESI
+1975 
-1986 SKLTLNFVE
+1986 
-1995 STRVDFTE
+1995 
-2003 TAIVLAGP
+2003 
-2011 DGSAIPLTLENNGI
+2011 
-2025 DQIVASFVSLMQ
+2025 
-2037 GGLYTLSVTP
+2037 
-2047 QDIAGNVAQGAVP
+2047 
-2060 YPFRLEF
+2060 
-2067 KVPGLA
+2067 
-2073 SVKANSVAASIGL
+2073 
-2086 VQHEIIDISES
+2086 
-2097 ISSLT
+2097 
-2102 FAFTDAMR
+2102 
-2110 VDFKNTR
+2110 
-2117 VVLVGPSGQEIP
+2117 
-2129 VTLEDNDGSQL
+2129 
-2140 MVRFV
+2140 
-2145 SLTQSGLYTLS
+2145 
-2156 VTPQDIAGNVAQ
+2156 
-2168 SAMRYQFRLDIA
+2168 
-2180 LPTVSSVLIDGE
+2180 
-2192 LGTNVYANNANINV
+2192 
-2206 VVTLFDPT
+2206 

-2262 DGRYTVTITPIDK
+2262 DGRYTVTITP
-2275 SGRSGTIVNR
+2275 V
-2285 HFILDTQAPRIT
+2285 
-2297 ASTPVTLYQP
+2297 
-2307 VSYIGDSLS
+2307 
-2316 YFQFTVEDAGPSL
+2316 
-2329 LDLDDQTIGF
+2329 
-2339 KKKSGEVVSGQI
+2339 
-2351 TNDGSNQLFFT
+2351 
-2362 LSAPL
+2362 
-2367 PTDGSADGEYVLTV
+2367 
-2381 DLVDKAG
+2381 
-2388 NPYQLKH
+2388 
-2395 NLFYDSQVPRL
+2395 
-2406 SAVSLNTE
+2406 
-2414 TPLSLT
+2414 
-2420 PYQVTDLSE
+2420 
-2429 SISKLTLNFV
+2429 
-2439 ESTRVDFT
+2439 
-2447 ETAIVLA
+2447 
-2454 GPDGSAIPLTL
+2454 
-2465 ENNGIDQIVASFV
+2465 
-2478 SLMQGGLYTLSV
+2478 
-2490 TPQDIAGNV
+2490 
-2499 AQGAVPY
+2499 
-2506 PFRLEFE
+2506 
-2513 VPGLA
+2513 
-2518 SVKANSVAASVG
+2518 
-2530 LVQHEI
+2530 
-2536 IDISES
+2536 
-2542 ISSLTFAF
+2542 
-2550 TDAMRVDFK
+2550 
-2559 NTRVVLVGPSGQE
+2559 
-2572 IPVTLEDNDGSQL
+2572 
-2585 MVRFVSLTQ
+2585 
-2594 SGLYT
+2594 
-2599 LSVTPQDIAGNV
+2599 
-2611 AQSAMRYQFR
+2611 
-2621 LDIALPTVS
+2621 
-2630 SVLIDGELGTNV
+2630 
-2642 YANNANINVVVTL
+2642 
-2655 FDPTGV
+2655 
-2661 GLALGDEG
+2661 
-2669 STIVVTNAEGLVVS
+2669 
-2683 GIITSNGTNELTW
+2683 
-2696 TPTVLPTDGSADGR
+2696 
-2710 YTVTITP
+2710 
-2717 IDKSGRSGTIVN
+2717 DKSGRSGTIVN

-2837 IEHNISYDSQAPQ
+2837 IEHNIYYDSQAPQ

-2861 LNLTPYEVTDLSE
+2861 LNLIPYQVTDLSE
-2874 SINKLTL
+2874 SISKLTL
-2881 NFVESTRVDFAES
+2881 NFVESTRVDFTETTIVLAG
-2894 VITLMSPDGSAVPL
+2894 PDGSAIPL
-2908 TLENNGIDE
+2908 TLENNGSDQIV
-2917 ITVSFVTLTQGGIY
+2917 VSFVSLMQG
-2931 TLSVTP
+2931 
-2937 QDIAGNVAQGA
+2937 
-2948 VPYPFRLKF
+2948 
-2957 EVPGLA
+2957 
-2963 SVKANTADASLG
+2963 
-2975 LTSYEITDITESI
+2975 
-2988 SSLTLAFTDAAR
+2988 
-3000 VDLENTRV
+3000 
-3008 TLTGEDG
+3008 
-3015 QEIPVTLEDD
+3015 
-3025 GASQLVVRFVSL
+3025 
-3037 TQSGLYTLSVTPQD
+3037 GLYTLSVTPQD

-3064 FRLKFEVPGLAS
+3064 FRLKFEVPGLTS
-3076 VKANTADASLGLTS
+3076 VKANTADVSLELTS

-3097 ESISSLTLA
+3097 ESISNLTLA
-3106 FTDAARVDLENTR
+3106 FTDAARVDFENTR

-3148 LTQSGL
+3148 LTQSGI

-3175 PFRLKFEVPG
+3175 PFRLKF
-3185 LASVKANT
+3185 A
-3193 ADASLGLTSYEI
+3193 
-3205 TDITESIS
+3205 
-3213 SLTLAFTDAARVDLE
+3213 
-3228 NTRVTLTG
+3228 
-3236 EDGQEIPVTLEDDG
+3236 
-3250 ASQLVVRF
+3250 
-3258 VSLTQSGLYTLSVTP
+3258 
-3273 QDIAGNVA
+3273 
-3281 QGAVPYPFRLKFEVP
+3281 
-3296 GLASVKANTADA
+3296 
-3308 SLGLTSYEI
+3308 
-3317 TDITESISSLTL
+3317 
-3329 AFTDAARVDLE
+3329 
-3340 NTRVT
+3340 
-3345 LTGEDGQE
+3345 
-3353 IPVTLEDDGNSQ
+3353 
-3365 LVVRFVSLTQ
+3365 
-3375 SGLYTLSV
+3375 
-3383 TPQDIAGNVAQ
+3383 
-3394 GAVPY
+3394 
-3399 PFRLKFEVPGLA
+3399 VPGLA

-3437 SLTLAFT
+3437 NLTLAFT
-3444 DAARVDLEN
+3444 DAARVDFEN

-3516 FAVSGLASVKANTAD
+3516 FAVPGLASVKANTAD
-3531 ASLELIQHEIT
+3531 VSLELTSYEIT
-3542 EISEILSSLTL
+3542 DITESISSLTL
-3553 AFTDGMAVDFENT
+3553 AFTDAARVDFENT
-3566 IVTLTGPDAQE
+3566 RVTLTGEDGQE
-3577 IPVSL
+3577 IPVTL
-3582 EENDDSQLVVRFVSL
+3582 EDDGNSQLVVRFVSL

-3607 TPQDKAGNVA
+3607 TPQDKAGNVAQSAIRYQFRLKFAVPGLASVKANTADASLELTSYEITDITESISNLTLAFTDAARVDFENTRVTLTGEDGQEIPVTLEDDGNSQLVVRFVSLTQSGMYTLSVTPQDIAGNVAQGAVPYPFRLKFAVPGLASVKANTADVSSELTSYEITDITESISSLTLAFTDAARVDFENTRVTLTGEDGQEIPVTLEDDGNSQLVVRFVSLTQSGMYTLSVTPQDEAGNVA

-3673 GTAIVVTNDQGI
+3673 GTTIVVTNDQGI

-3705 LPTDGSVDGQYTVAI
+3705 LPTDGSADGQYTVTI

-3833 LIDKAGNSLISRFA
+3833 LIDKAGNSLTSRFA

-3856 VSSVEVNTA
+3856 VSSIEVNTA
-3865 GAPMELVTNQ
+3865 GAPTELVTNQ

-3884 TITIKFNEVTR
+3884 TITIKFNEATR

-3949 NAAQSPIQFQFNIQF
+3949 NAAQSPIQFQFNLQF
-3964 ILPDVESIIIGDTV
+3964 ILPDVESITIGDTV
-3978 TLGSA
+3978 TFGSA

-4019 ATLDGIIIPGTTS
+4019 ATLDGIIVPGTTS
-4032 TNRTNLIA
+4032 TNGTNLIA

-4150 LTLNEPLPLDGSRDG
+4150 LTLNESLPLDGSRDG
-4165 EYTVDISFTD
+4165 EYTVHIEFSD

-4207 TEDVTQIQVNL
+4207 TEDVTEIQVNL

-4223 SGIDWTLTMVTLVN
+4223 SGIDWTLTKVTLVN

-4307 PQDEAFTNA
+4307 PQDEAFTNE
-4316 KVEQIEVMLE
+4316 KVEQVEVMLE

-4501 GDETYEKIFIYDTSP
+4501 GDETYEKVFIYDTSP

-4606 VLITSIGNDSE
+4606 VLITGIGNDSE

-4684 GIWLVEIVGT
+4684 GVWLVEIVGT

-4784 DLNASA
+4784 DLNASV
-4790 DEKADL
+4790 DEKVDL
-4796 TLYIYDWGGD
+4796 TLYIYDWSGD
-4806 MVYSQKHTD
+4806 MVYSQKYTD